1 MRKKYQQFHSAT
13 LKAFKIAFMML
24 FLLTNCAVIMA
35 QSPNKKISITCNN
48 EPLASALK
56 KVEKASGYK
65 VLFTYDEVQN
75 YKVTVSAK
83 QREVSYVLK
92 TMLDRLP
99 FNYKFN
105 GKYINVTK
113 RAKRILSLSDG
124 ADRGDHTVRG
134 VVLDEHGSP
143 IPGVLVTVVDKHNGT
158 TTNVEGVFKI
168 DLKDAKAV
176 LEFSFIGMKKKRVN
190 VSATQNGYIK
200 VTLEEES
207 QHLGETVV
215 TGYRNVNKNSYTGSS
230 TQILGDDLRKVS
242 QTNIL
247 DAIQSFDPSFRIL
260 DNAQFGSD
268 PNAMPEMTIRGQ
280 SGVGNRALDT
290 DQLSK
295 SNLKN
300 NPNLPTFIMDGFEV
314 SIEKIYDLDPT
325 RIESITILKDAA
337 ATAIYGSRAAN
348 GVVVVTTVAPKPGE
362 VRVSYGF
369 TGTLET
375 PDLRDYNLANASEK
389 LEIERR
395 AGLFDKGGSG
405 SSNITSEADGVNAYN
420 TKLALIKRGIDT
432 DWLSIPLRN
441 GFDQKHSVFIEGGTQ
456 NLRYGIDGSFN
467 KVQGVMKDSGRDRYS
482 VGISLDYRLKNFQVK
497 NTTTFNHT
505 KSKESP
511 YGSFGDYTGLM
522 PYDTPYEKGELTQKL
537 YYSRNSGNRPVNNPL
552 YEATLG
558 NYNWNSYDEF
568 INNLSFNWYINDYWM
583 AKGQF
588 SVTKK
593 YSRSERF
600 VDPLSSKTSV
610 DSDNASTMKDKLG
623 DLYTTSGNNLT
634 LAGNAFIY
642 YNQSFGKHNLNGSA
656 GWEVNTSNYDNTSAH
671 YRGFPS
677 GQFHSI
683 NYANEIY
690 KKPTKTEGTSRM
702 VSMLATANYTWNN
715 IYLLDLSVRFDG
727 SSEFGS
733 NQRWAPFFSTGAGIN
748 IHNYNFLKGN
758 QYVNKLKLRGSYGRT
773 GKVNFPD
780 YAAQTVYDPLFD
792 EWYATGYGAVLKAL
806 GNKDLTWEKT
816 DKYDFGIETQLFKER
831 LTLEFDYYYEKTI
844 DLVNDVS
851 LSNTSGFS
859 TYKNNMGEVENKGIE
874 LTARYDAIKNKSW
887 LVAFWGNIAHN
898 TNKILKISD
907 SQRAYNKRVADFYK
921 KEQLNQESIGS
932 SLSDANYSVPIAQYE
947 EGQSLTSIWAVK
959 SLGIDPSTGKEI
971 FLNRDGTVTNKWD
984 ATQEVV
990 CGNTQPDFNGAFGV
1004 NISYKQWSLF
1014 ASFLYEW
1021 GGQQYNQTLVDRVE
1035 NANIEYGNV
1044 DLRILTDRWQ
1054 KPGDV
1059 AQFKDIKDA
1068 SLTTLPTS
1076 RFVQD
1081 NSFLR
1086 LNALTLTYDFSREWL
1101 KRNLG
1106 LRMLR
1111 LEASTSDLINWNS
1124 VRQERGLSYP
1134 KSYKF
1139 NFSVK
1144 AQF

>member
-1 MRKKYQQFHSAT
+1 MRKKYQLFHSAT
-13 LKAFKIAFMML
+13 MKAFKIAFVML
-24 FLLTNCAVIMA
+24 FLLSNCAIVMA
-35 QSPNKKISITCNN
+35 QSPNKKISVTCKD

-83 QREVSYVLK
+83 GQEVSHVLK
-92 TMLDRLP
+92 TMFDKLP

-105 GKYINVTK
+105 GKYINVSKKEK
-113 RAKRILSLSDG
+113 RSLSLSDG
-124 ADRGDHTVRG
+124 AEKGDHIVRG
-134 VVLDEHGSP
+134 VVFDVHGSP
-143 IPGVLVTVVDKHNGT
+143 IPGVLITVVGKHRGT
-158 TTNVEGVFKI
+158 TTNVEGVFGL
-168 DLKDAKAV
+168 DLQAPKALV
-176 LEFSFIGMKKKRVN
+176 EFSFIGMKKKRVTLTSQ
-190 VSATQNGYIK
+190 SAYVK
-200 VTLEEES
+200 VTLEDES
-207 QHLGETVV
+207 HELGETVI

-247 DAIQSFDPSFRIL
+247 DAIQSFDPSFRIM

-375 PDLRDYNLANASEK
+375 PDLRDYNLANAAEK
-389 LEIERR
+389 IEIERR
-395 AGLFDKGGSG
+395 AGLFEKGQPGI
-405 SSNITSEADGVNAYN
+405 NTEAQGVNAYN
-420 TKLALIKRGIDT
+420 QKLALLKRGIDT

-441 GFDQKHSVFIEGGTQ
+441 GFDQKHSVYIEGGTQ

-467 KVQGVMKDSGRDRYS
+467 KVQGVMKDSGRDRYG
-482 VGISLDYRLKNFQVK
+482 VGISLDYRLKKFQVK
-497 NTTTFNHT
+497 NTTTFNHM

-511 YGSFGDYTGLM
+511 YGSFSDYTCLM
-522 PYDTPYEKGELTQKL
+522 PYDTPYDNGVLTKSLGFSQNGGRYL
-537 YYSRNSGNRPVNNPL
+537 NNPL

-568 INNLSFNWYINDYWM
+568 INNLSFNWYINDYLM

-588 SVTKK
+588 SVSRQ

-600 VDPLSSKTSV
+600 IDPLSSKTSV
-610 DSDNASTMKDKLG
+610 TADSSSQKDKMG
-623 DLYTTSGNNLT
+623 DLYTTSSNNLT
-634 LAGNAFIY
+634 LSGNAFLF
-642 YNQSFGKHNLNGSA
+642 YNQSFDKHNINASA
-656 GWEVNTSNYDNTSAH
+656 GWEINTSSNDGLSAH

-748 IHNYNFLKGN
+748 IHNYKFLKGN
-758 QYVNKLKLRGSYGRT
+758 QYINKLKLRGSYGRT

-780 YAAQTVYDPLFD
+780 YAAQTMYQPLFD

-816 DKYDFGIETQLFKER
+816 DKYDFGIETQFFNER
-831 LTLEFDYYYEKTI
+831 LTIDFDYYYEKTI

-851 LSNTSGFS
+851 LSTTSGFS
-859 TYKNNMGEVENKGIE
+859 TYKNNMGEIENKGFEI
-874 LTARYDAIKNKSW
+874 TARYDIYKKKDW
-887 LVAFWGNIAHN
+887 LVALWGNMAHN

-907 SQRAYNKRVADFYK
+907 SQRAYNQRVAEYYK
-921 KEQLNQESIGS
+921 KEQLNQEQIGS
-932 SLSDANYSVPIAQYE
+932 SLMEGNYSVPIAQYE

-959 SLGIDPSTGKEI
+959 SLGIDPATGKEL
-971 FLNRDGTVTNKWD
+971 FLNRDGTVTDKWD
-984 ATQEVV
+984 AAQEVV
-990 CGNTQPDFNGAFGV
+990 CGNTQPDFNGAFGFNV
-1004 NISYKQWSLF
+1004 SYKQWSLF

-1035 NANIEYGNV
+1035 NAKIEYGNV
-1044 DLRILTDRWQ
+1044 DLRVLTDRWQ
-1054 KPGDV
+1054 KPGDI
-1059 AQFKDIKDA
+1059 AQFKNIKDG

-1076 RFVQD
+1076 RFVQN

-1086 LNALTLTYDFSREWL
+1086 LNALTLTYDFNREWL

>member
-13 LKAFKIAFMML
+13 MKAFKIAFVML
-24 FLLTNCAVIMA
+24 FLLSNCAIVMA
-35 QSPNKKISITCNN
+35 QSPNKKISVTCKN

-83 QREVSYVLK
+83 GQEVSHVLK
-92 TMLDRLP
+92 TIFDKLP
-99 FNYKFN
+99 FDYKFK
-105 GKYINVTK
+105 GKYINVSK
-113 RAKRILSLSDG
+113 RERRILNISDG
-124 ADRGDHTVRG
+124 PEKGDHIVRG
-134 VVLDEHGSP
+134 VVFDVHGSP
-143 IPGVLVTVVDKHNGT
+143 IPGVLITVVGKHRGT
-158 TTNVEGVFKI
+158 TTNVEGVFGL
-168 DLKDAKAV
+168 DLQASKALV
-176 LEFSFIGMKKKRVN
+176 EFSFIGMKKKRVTLTSQ
-190 VSATQNGYIK
+190 SAYIK
-200 VTLEEES
+200 VTLEDES
-207 QHLGETVV
+207 HELGETVI

-247 DAIQSFDPSFRIL
+247 DAIQSFDPSFRIM

-395 AGLFDKGGSG
+395 AGLYDP
-405 SSNITSEADGVNAYN
+405 NIGNYFNESEAVNAYN
-420 TKLALIKRGIDT
+420 KKLALIKRGIDT
-432 DWLSIPLRN
+432 DWLSLPLRN
-441 GFDQKHSVFIEGGTQ
+441 GLDQKHSVFIEGGTQ

-467 KVQGVMKDSGRDRYS
+467 KVQGVMKGSGRDRYG
-482 VGISLDYRLKNFQVK
+482 VGISLDYRLKKFQVK

-511 YGSFGDYTGLM
+511 YGSFGDYTSLM
-522 PYDTPYEKGELTQKL
+522 PYDTPYENGVLTQTL
-537 YYSRNSGNRPVNNPL
+537 RYSSGSGGRTINNPL
-552 YEATLG
+552 YEATLS

-588 SVTKK
+588 SITKK

-600 VDPLSSKTSV
+600 IDPLSTKTSV
-610 DSDNASTMKDKLG
+610 SSDNASANKDKNG
-623 DLYTTSGNNLT
+623 DLYMTSGNDLS
-634 LAGNAFIY
+634 LSGNAFIY

-656 GWEVNTSNYDNTSAH
+656 GWEISTSTYDNVSSH

-677 GQFHSI
+677 GQFHSL

-733 NQRWAPFFSTGAGIN
+733 NQRWAPFFSTGAGVN
-748 IHNYNFLKGN
+748 IHNYDFLKGN
-758 QYVNKLKLRGSYGRT
+758 KYINKLKIRGSYGRT

-780 YAAQTVYDPLFD
+780 YAAQTVYEPLFD

-816 DKYDFGIETQLFKER
+816 DKYDFGIETQLFNER
-831 LTLEFDYYYEKTI
+831 LTIDFDYYYEKTI
-844 DLVNDVS
+844 DLVNDVTIS
-851 LSNTSGFS
+851 TTSGFS
-859 TYKNNMGEVENKGIE
+859 TYKNNMGEIENKGLE
-874 LTARYDAIKNKSW
+874 MTARYDVFKNKNW
-887 LVAFWGNIAHN
+887 LVALWGNIAHN

-907 SQRAYNKRVADFYK
+907 SQRAYNQRVADFYK
-921 KEQLNQESIGS
+921 SETGAALRDSKY
-932 SLSDANYSVPIAQYE
+932 AVPIAQYE

-959 SLGIDPSTGKEI
+959 SLGIDPTTGKE
-971 FLNRDGTVTNKWD
+971 LYQNRDGSVTDKWD

-1004 NISYKQWSLF
+1004 NLNYKQWSLF

-1044 DLRILTDRWQ
+1044 DLRVLTDRWQ

-1059 AQFKDIKDA
+1059 AQFKNIQDA
-1068 SLTTLPTS
+1068 SMTTLPTS
-1076 RFVQD
+1076 RFVQN

>member
-13 LKAFKIAFMML
+13 MKAFKIAFVML
-24 FLLTNCAVIMA
+24 FLLSNCAIVMA
-35 QSPNKKISITCNN
+35 QSPNKKISVTCKN
-48 EPLASALK
+48 EPLASVLK

-75 YKVTVSAK
+75 YKVTISAK
-83 QREVSYVLK
+83 AQEVSHVLK
-92 TMLDRLP
+92 TIFDKLP
-99 FNYKFN
+99 FDYKFK
-105 GKYINVTK
+105 GKYINVSK
-113 RAKRILSLSDG
+113 RERRILNISDG
-124 ADRGDHTVRG
+124 PEKGDHIVRG
-134 VVLDEHGSP
+134 VVFDVHGSP
-143 IPGVLVTVVDKHNGT
+143 IPGVLITVVGKHRGT
-158 TTNVEGVFKI
+158 TTNVEGVFGL
-168 DLKDAKAV
+168 DLQASKALV
-176 LEFSFIGMKKKRVN
+176 EFSFIGMKKKRVTLTSQ
-190 VSATQNGYIK
+190 SAYVK
-200 VTLEEES
+200 VTLEDES
-207 QHLGETVV
+207 HELGETVI

-247 DAIQSFDPSFRIL
+247 DAIQSFDPSFRIM
-260 DNAQFGSD
+260 DNTQFGSD
-268 PNAMPEMTIRGQ
+268 PNATPEMMIRGQ
-280 SGVGNRALDT
+280 SGVGNRTLDT
-290 DQLSK
+290 DKLSK

-395 AGLFDKGGSG
+395 AGLYDP
-405 SSNITSEADGVNAYN
+405 NIGNYFNESEAVNAYN
-420 TKLALIKRGIDT
+420 KKLALIKRGIDT
-432 DWLSIPLRN
+432 DWLSLPLRN
-441 GFDQKHSVFIEGGTQ
+441 GLDQKHSVFIEGGTQ

-467 KVQGVMKDSGRDRYS
+467 KVQGVMKGSGRDRYG
-482 VGISLDYRLKNFQVK
+482 VGISLDYRLKKFQVK

-511 YGSFGDYTGLM
+511 YGSFGDYTSLM
-522 PYDTPYEKGELTQKL
+522 PYDTPYENGVLTQTL
-537 YYSRNSGNRPVNNPL
+537 RYSSGSGGRTINNPL
-552 YEATLG
+552 YEATLS

-588 SVTKK
+588 SITKK

-600 VDPLSSKTSV
+600 IDPLSTKTSV
-610 DSDNASTMKDKLG
+610 SSDNASANKDKKG
-623 DLYTTSGNNLT
+623 DLYMTSGNDLS
-634 LAGNAFIY
+634 LSGNAFIY

-656 GWEVNTSNYDNTSAH
+656 GWEISTSTYDNVSSH

-677 GQFHSI
+677 GQFHSL

-748 IHNYNFLKGN
+748 IHNYDFLKGN
-758 QYVNKLKLRGSYGRT
+758 KYINKLKLRGSYGRT

-780 YAAQTVYDPLFD
+780 YAAQTVYEPLFD

-816 DKYDFGIETQLFKER
+816 DKYDFGIETQLFNER
-831 LTLEFDYYYEKTI
+831 LTIDFDYYYEKTI
-844 DLVNDVS
+844 DLVNDVTIS
-851 LSNTSGFS
+851 TTSGFS
-859 TYKNNMGEVENKGIE
+859 TYKNNMGEIENNGLE
-874 LTARYDAIKNKSW
+874 MTARYDVFKNKNW
-887 LVAFWGNIAHN
+887 LVALWGNIAHN

-907 SQRAYNKRVADFYK
+907 SQRAYNQRVADFYK
-921 KEQLNQESIGS
+921 SETGAALRDSKY
-932 SLSDANYSVPIAQYE
+932 AVPIAQYE

-959 SLGIDPSTGKEI
+959 SLGIDPTTGKE
-971 FLNRDGTVTNKWD
+971 LYQNRDGSVTDKWD

-1004 NISYKQWSLF
+1004 NLNYKQWSLF

-1035 NANIEYGNV
+1035 NAKIAQGNV
-1044 DLRILTDRWQ
+1044 DLRVLTDRWQ

-1059 AQFKDIKDA
+1059 AQFKNIKDA

-1076 RFVQD
+1076 RFVQN

-1086 LNALTLTYDFSREWL
+1086 LNALTLTYDFNREWL

>member
-13 LKAFKIAFMML
+13 MKAFRIAFVML
-24 FLLTNCAVIMA
+24 FLLSNCAIVMA
-35 QSPNKKISITCNN
+35 QSPNKKISVTCKN

-75 YKVTVSAK
+75 YKVTISAK
-83 QREVSYVLK
+83 GQEVSHVLK
-92 TMLDRLP
+92 TIFDKLP
-99 FNYKFN
+99 FDYKFK
-105 GKYINVTK
+105 GKYINVSK
-113 RAKRILSLSDG
+113 RERRILNISDG
-124 ADRGDHTVRG
+124 PEKGDHIVRG
-134 VVLDEHGSP
+134 VVFDVHGSP
-143 IPGVLVTVVDKHNGT
+143 IPGVLITVVGKHRGT
-158 TTNVEGVFKI
+158 TTNVEGVFGL
-168 DLKDAKAV
+168 DLQASKALV
-176 LEFSFIGMKKKRVN
+176 EFSFIGMKKKRVTLTSQ
-190 VSATQNGYIK
+190 SAYVK
-200 VTLEEES
+200 VTLEDES
-207 QHLGETVV
+207 HELGETVI

-247 DAIQSFDPSFRIL
+247 DAIQSFDPSFRIM
-260 DNAQFGSD
+260 DNTQFGSD

-395 AGLFDKGGSG
+395 AGLFEKGYPGI
-405 SSNITSEADGVNAYN
+405 NSESAGVNAYN
-420 TKLALIKRGIDT
+420 QKLALIKRGIDT

-467 KVQGVMKDSGRDRYS
+467 KVQGVMKGSGRDRYA
-482 VGISLDYRLKNFQVK
+482 VGISLDYRLKKFQVK
-497 NTTTFNHT
+497 NTTTFNHM

-511 YGSFGDYTGLM
+511 YGSFSDYTCLM
-522 PYDTPYEKGELTQKL
+522 PYDTPYEDGVLTQKL
-537 YYSRNSGNRPVNNPL
+537 NYSVSNNNRTLNNPL

-558 NYNWNSYDEF
+558 NYNTTSYDEYV
-568 INNLSFNWYINDYWM
+568 NNLSFNWYINDYWM

-588 SVTKK
+588 SVSKR
-593 YSRSERF
+593 YNRSEKF
-600 VDPLSSKTSV
+600 VDPLSSSTSAI
-610 DSDNASTMKDKLG
+610 SESASSQKDKLG
-623 DLYTTSGNNLT
+623 DLYTTSGNNLNLT
-634 LAGNAFIY
+634 GNAFIY

-656 GWEVNTSNYDNTSAH
+656 GWEVNTSTYDNISAH

-677 GQFHSI
+677 GQFHSL

-690 KKPTKTEGTSRM
+690 KKPTKSEGTSRM

-748 IHNYNFLKGN
+748 IHNYDFLKGN
-758 QYVNKLKLRGSYGRT
+758 KYINKLKLRGSYGRT

-780 YAAQTVYDPLFD
+780 YAAQTVYEPLFD
-792 EWYATGYGAVLKAL
+792 EWYATGYGAVLMAL

-816 DKYDFGIETQLFKER
+816 DKYDFGIETQLFNER
-831 LTLEFDYYYEKTI
+831 LTLDFDYYYEKTI

-859 TYKNNMGEVENKGIE
+859 TYKNNMGEVENKGFE
-874 LTARYDAIKNKSW
+874 LTARYDAIKNKNW

-907 SQRAYNKRVADFYK
+907 SQRAYNQRVAEFYK
-921 KEQLNQESIGS
+921 KEQINQEDIGS
-932 SLSDANYSVPIAQYE
+932 SLTDANYSVPIAQYE

-959 SLGIDPSTGKEI
+959 SLGIDPTTGKEI
-971 FLNRDGTVTNKWD
+971 FLNRDGTVTDKWD

-1035 NANIEYGNV
+1035 NAKIAQGNV
-1044 DLRILTDRWQ
+1044 DLRVLTDRWQ

-1059 AQFKDIKDA
+1059 AQFKNIKDA

-1076 RFVQD
+1076 RFVQN

-1086 LNALTLTYDFSREWL
+1086 LNALTLTYDFNREWL

>member
-1 MRKKYQQFHSAT
+1 MREKYQIYQRT
-13 LKAFKIAFMML
+13 TKKGIKVGIMML
-24 FLLTNCAVIMA
+24 FLFGNSAIIVA
-35 QSPNKKISITCNN
+35 QSSSKKISISCKN
-48 EPLASALK
+48 EPLANVLK
-56 KVEKASGYK
+56 KVEKASGCK
-65 VLFTYDEVQN
+65 VLFTYDEVQD
-75 YKVTVSAK
+75 YKVTISAK
-83 QREVSYVLK
+83 QQQVGSILK
-92 TMLDRLP
+92 SIFDKLP
-99 FNYKFN
+99 FNYKFKGN
-105 GKYINVTK
+105 FINVSK
-113 RAKRILSLSDG
+113 KEKRIFSLSDG
-124 ADRGDHTVRG
+124 EEKGTHTVRG
-134 VVLDEHGSP
+134 VVIDEYGNA
-143 IPGVLVTVVDKHNGT
+143 IPGVNIVVVNGRYGT
-158 TTNVEGVFKI
+158 TTNVEGNFKL
-168 DLKDAKAV
+168 DLKSEKETV
-176 LEFSFIGMKKKRVN
+176 EFSFIGMKKKRMVLN
-190 VSATQNGYIK
+190 AQNGYVK
-200 VTLEEES
+200 VTLSEDA
-207 QHLGETVV
+207 QHLEDMVV
-215 TGYRNVNKNSYTGSS
+215 TGYRSVSKNSYTGSS
-230 TQILGDDLRKVS
+230 TQITGDDLRKVS

-247 DAIQSFDPSFRIL
+247 DAIQSYDPSFRLL
-260 DNAQFGSD
+260 DNTQFGSD
-268 PNAMPEMTIRGQ
+268 PNSMPEMVIRGQ
-280 SGVGNRALDT
+280 SGVGVRQLDT
-290 DQLSK
+290 DRLSK
-295 SNLKN
+295 SNLQN

-314 SIEKIYDLDPT
+314 SLEKIYDLDPT

-348 GVVVVTTVAPKPGE
+348 GVIVVTTVAPKPGE

-369 TGTLET
+369 TGSLET
-375 PDLRDYNLANASEK
+375 PDLRDYNLANASQK

-395 AGLFDKGGSG
+395 AGLFEVGNT
-405 SSNITSEADGVNAYN
+405 NINSESDGVNAYN
-420 TKLALIKRGIDT
+420 RKLALILRGIDT
-432 DWLSIPLRN
+432 DWLSLPLRN

-467 KVQGVMKDSGRDRYS
+467 KVEGVMKGSGRDRYS
-482 VGISLDYRLKNFQVK
+482 LGISLDYRLKNFQVK

-511 YGSFGDYTGLM
+511 YGSFSDYTSLM
-522 PYDTPYEKGELTQKL
+522 PYDTPYEKGVLTQKL
-537 YYSRNSGNRPVNNPL
+537 NYSISSNNRVRNNPL
-552 YEATLG
+552 YEATLC

-568 INNLSFNWYINDYWM
+568 VNNLSFNWYINDYWM

-588 SVTKK
+588 SVSKK
-593 YSRSERF
+593 YSRSEKF
-600 VDPLSSKTSV
+600 IDPLSSNTSV
-610 DSDNASTMKDKLG
+610 DSNSSISQKDKLG
-623 DLYTTSGNNLT
+623 DLYTTSGNNLNLT
-634 LAGNAFIY
+634 GNAFIY
-642 YNQSFGKHNLNGSA
+642 YNQSFNKHNLNASA
-656 GWEVNTSNYDNTSAH
+656 GWEINTSTYDNLSAH

-677 GQFHSI
+677 GQFHSL

-715 IYLLDLSVRFDG
+715 IYLVDASVRFDG
-727 SSEFGS
+727 SSEFGA
-733 NQRWAPFFSTGAGIN
+733 NQRWAPFFSTGLGVN
-748 IHNYNFLKGN
+748 IHNYEFLKGN
-758 QYVNKLKLRGSYGRT
+758 KYLNKLKVRGSYGRT

-831 LTLEFDYYYEKTI
+831 LTLDFDYYYEKTI
-844 DLVNDVS
+844 DLVNDVT
-851 LSNTSGFS
+851 LSSTSGFS
-859 TYKNNMGEVENKGIE
+859 TYKNNMGEVENKGFE
-874 LTARYDAIKNKSW
+874 MTARYDVIRNKTW
-887 LVAFWGNIAHN
+887 LVALWGNIAHN

-907 SQRAYNKRVADFYK
+907 SQRAYNQRVAEFYK
-921 KEQLNQESIGS
+921 KEQLNQQNIGV
-932 SLSDANYSVPIAQYE
+932 SLNDANYSVPIAQYE

-959 SLGIDPSTGKEI
+959 SLGIDPTTGKEI
-971 FLNRDGTVTNKWD
+971 FQNRDGSVTDKWD

-990 CGNTQPDFNGAFGV
+990 CGNTQPDFNGAFGFNV
-1004 NISYKQWSLF
+1004 SYKQWSLF

-1035 NANIEYGNV
+1035 NATISQSNV
-1044 DLRILTDRWQ
+1044 DLRVLTDRWQ
-1054 KPGDV
+1054 KPGDI

-1081 NSFLR
+1081 NAFLR
-1086 LNALTLTYDFSREWL
+1086 LNALTLTYDFDRAWL
-1101 KRNLG
+1101 KRKLG

-1111 LEASTSDLINWNS
+1111 LETSTSDLINWNS

>member
-13 LKAFKIAFMML
+13 MKAFRIAFVML
-24 FLLTNCAVIMA
+24 FLLSNCAIVMA
-35 QSPNKKISITCNN
+35 QSPNKKISVTCKN

-75 YKVTVSAK
+75 YKVTISAK
-83 QREVSYVLK
+83 GREVSHVLK
-92 TMLDRLP
+92 TIFDKLP
-99 FNYKFN
+99 FDYKFK
-105 GKYINVTK
+105 GKYINVSK
-113 RAKRILSLSDG
+113 RERRILNISDG
-124 ADRGDHTVRG
+124 PEKGDHIVRG
-134 VVLDEHGSP
+134 VVFDVHGSP
-143 IPGVLVTVVDKHNGT
+143 IPGVLITVVGKHRGT
-158 TTNVEGVFKI
+158 TTNVEGVFGL
-168 DLKDAKAV
+168 DLQASKALV
-176 LEFSFIGMKKKRVN
+176 EFSFIGMKKKRVTLTSQ
-190 VSATQNGYIK
+190 SAYVK
-200 VTLEEES
+200 VTLEDES
-207 QHLGETVV
+207 HELGETVI

-247 DAIQSFDPSFRIL
+247 DAIQSFDPSFRIM
-260 DNAQFGSD
+260 DNTQFGSD
-268 PNAMPEMTIRGQ
+268 PNATPEMMIRGQ
-280 SGVGNRALDT
+280 SGVGNRTLDT

-395 AGLFDKGGSG
+395 AGLYDP
-405 SSNITSEADGVNAYN
+405 NIGNYFNESEAVNAYN
-420 TKLALIKRGIDT
+420 KKLALIKRGIDT
-432 DWLSIPLRN
+432 DWLSLPLRN
-441 GFDQKHSVFIEGGTQ
+441 GLDQKHSVFIEGGTQ

-467 KVQGVMKDSGRDRYS
+467 KVQGVMKGSGRDRYG
-482 VGISLDYRLKNFQVK
+482 VGISLDYRLKKFQVK

-511 YGSFGDYTGLM
+511 YGSFGDYTSLM
-522 PYDTPYEKGELTQKL
+522 PYDTPYENGVLTQTL
-537 YYSRNSGNRPVNNPL
+537 RYSSGSGGRTINNPL
-552 YEATLG
+552 YEATLS

-588 SVTKK
+588 SITKK

-600 VDPLSSKTSV
+600 IDPLSTKTSV
-610 DSDNASTMKDKLG
+610 SSDNASANKDKKG
-623 DLYTTSGNNLT
+623 DLYMTSGNDISLS
-634 LAGNAFIY
+634 GNAFIY

-656 GWEVNTSNYDNTSAH
+656 GWEISTSTYDNVSSH

-677 GQFHSI
+677 GQFHSL

-748 IHNYNFLKGN
+748 IHNYDFLKGN
-758 QYVNKLKLRGSYGRT
+758 KYINKLKLRGSYGRT

-780 YAAQTVYDPLFD
+780 YAAQTVYEPLFD

-816 DKYDFGIETQLFKER
+816 DKYDFGIETQLFNER
-831 LTLEFDYYYEKTI
+831 LTIDFDYYYEKTI
-844 DLVNDVS
+844 DLVNDVTIS
-851 LSNTSGFS
+851 TTSGFS
-859 TYKNNMGEVENKGIE
+859 TYKNNMGEIENKGLE
-874 LTARYDAIKNKSW
+874 MTARYDVFKNKNW
-887 LVAFWGNIAHN
+887 LVALWGNIAHN

-907 SQRAYNKRVADFYK
+907 SQRAYNQRVADFYK
-921 KEQLNQESIGS
+921 SETGAALRDSKY
-932 SLSDANYSVPIAQYE
+932 AVPIAQYE

-959 SLGIDPSTGKEI
+959 SLGIDPTTGKE
-971 FLNRDGTVTNKWD
+971 LYQNRDGSVTDKWD

-1004 NISYKQWSLF
+1004 NLNYKQWSLF

-1035 NANIEYGNV
+1035 NANIEFGNV
-1044 DLRILTDRWQ
+1044 DLRVLTDRWQ

-1059 AQFKDIKDA
+1059 AQFKNIQDA
-1068 SLTTLPTS
+1068 SMTTLPTS
-1076 RFVQD
+1076 RFVQN

>member
-1 MRKKYQQFHSAT
+1 
-13 LKAFKIAFMML
+13 ML
-24 FLLTNCAVIMA
+24 FLLSNCAIVMA
-35 QSPNKKISITCNN
+35 QSPNKKISVTCKN

-75 YKVTVSAK
+75 YKVTISAK
-83 QREVSYVLK
+83 GQEVSHVLK
-92 TMLDRLP
+92 TIFDKLP
-99 FNYKFN
+99 FDYKFK
-105 GKYINVTK
+105 GKYINVSK
-113 RAKRILSLSDG
+113 RERRILNISDG
-124 ADRGDHTVRG
+124 PEKGDHIVRG
-134 VVLDEHGSP
+134 VVFDVHGSP
-143 IPGVLVTVVDKHNGT
+143 IPGVLITVVGKHRGT
-158 TTNVEGVFKI
+158 TTNVEGVFGL
-168 DLKDAKAV
+168 DLQASKALV
-176 LEFSFIGMKKKRVN
+176 EFSFIGMKKKRVTLTSQ
-190 VSATQNGYIK
+190 SAYVK
-200 VTLEEES
+200 VTLEDES
-207 QHLGETVV
+207 HELGETVI

-247 DAIQSFDPSFRIL
+247 DAIQSFDPSFRIM
-260 DNAQFGSD
+260 DNTQFGSD

-395 AGLFDKGGSG
+395 AGLYDP
-405 SSNITSEADGVNAYN
+405 NIGNYFNESEAVNAYN
-420 TKLALIKRGIDT
+420 KKLALIKRGIDT
-432 DWLSIPLRN
+432 DWLSLPLRN
-441 GFDQKHSVFIEGGTQ
+441 GLDQKHSVFIEGGTQ

-467 KVQGVMKDSGRDRYS
+467 KVQGVMKGSGRDRYG
-482 VGISLDYRLKNFQVK
+482 VGISLDYRLKKFQVK

-511 YGSFGDYTGLM
+511 YGSFGDYTSLM
-522 PYDTPYEKGELTQKL
+522 PYDTPYENGVLTQTL
-537 YYSRNSGNRPVNNPL
+537 RYSSGSGGRTINNPL
-552 YEATLG
+552 YEATLS

-588 SVTKK
+588 SITKK

-600 VDPLSSKTSV
+600 IDPLSTKTSV
-610 DSDNASTMKDKLG
+610 SSDNASANKDKKG
-623 DLYTTSGNNLT
+623 DLYMTSGNDLS
-634 LAGNAFIY
+634 LSGNAFIY

-656 GWEVNTSNYDNTSAH
+656 GWEISTSTYDNVSSH

-677 GQFHSI
+677 GQFHSL

-748 IHNYNFLKGN
+748 IHNYDFLKGN
-758 QYVNKLKLRGSYGRT
+758 KYINKLKIRGSYGRT

-780 YAAQTVYDPLFD
+780 YAAQTVYEPLFD

-816 DKYDFGIETQLFKER
+816 DKYDFGIETQLFNER
-831 LTLEFDYYYEKTI
+831 LTIDFDYYYEKTI
-844 DLVNDVS
+844 DLVNDVTIS
-851 LSNTSGFS
+851 TTSGFS
-859 TYKNNMGEVENKGIE
+859 TYKNNMGEIENKGLEI
-874 LTARYDAIKNKSW
+874 
-887 LVAFWGNIAHN
+887 N
-898 TNKILKISD
+898 TL
-907 SQRAYNKRVADFYK
+907 
-921 KEQLNQESIGS
+921 
-932 SLSDANYSVPIAQYE
+932 
-947 EGQSLTSIWAVK
+947 
-959 SLGIDPSTGKEI
+959 
-971 FLNRDGTVTNKWD
+971 
-984 ATQEVV
+984 
-990 CGNTQPDFNGAFGV
+990 
-1004 NISYKQWSLF
+1004 
-1014 ASFLYEW
+1014 
-1021 GGQQYNQTLVDRVE
+1021 
-1035 NANIEYGNV
+1035 
-1044 DLRILTDRWQ
+1044 
-1054 KPGDV
+1054 
-1059 AQFKDIKDA
+1059 
-1068 SLTTLPTS
+1068 
-1076 RFVQD
+1076 
-1081 NSFLR
+1081 
-1086 LNALTLTYDFSREWL
+1086 
-1101 KRNLG
+1101 
-1106 LRMLR
+1106 
-1111 LEASTSDLINWNS
+1111 LIIT
-1124 VRQERGLSYP
+1124 
-1134 KSYKF
+1134 
-1139 NFSVK
+1139 
-1144 AQF
+1144 

>member
-13 LKAFKIAFMML
+13 MKAFKIAFVML
-24 FLLTNCAVIMA
+24 FLLSNCAIVMA
-35 QSPNKKISITCNN
+35 QSPNKKISVTCKN

-75 YKVTVSAK
+75 YKVTISAK
-83 QREVSYVLK
+83 GQEVSHVLK
-92 TMLDRLP
+92 TIFDKLP
-99 FNYKFN
+99 FDYKFK
-105 GKYINVTK
+105 GKYINVSK
-113 RAKRILSLSDG
+113 RERRILNISDG
-124 ADRGDHTVRG
+124 PEKGDHIVRG
-134 VVLDEHGSP
+134 VVFDVHGSP
-143 IPGVLVTVVDKHNGT
+143 IPGVLITVVGKHRGT
-158 TTNVEGVFKI
+158 TTNVEGVFGL
-168 DLKDAKAV
+168 DLQASKALV
-176 LEFSFIGMKKKRVN
+176 EFSFIGMKKKRVTLTSQ
-190 VSATQNGYIK
+190 SAYVK
-200 VTLEEES
+200 VTLEDES
-207 QHLGETVV
+207 HELGETVI

-247 DAIQSFDPSFRIL
+247 DAIQSFDPSFRIM
-260 DNAQFGSD
+260 DNTQFGSD

-395 AGLFDKGGSG
+395 AGLYDP
-405 SSNITSEADGVNAYN
+405 NIGNYFNESEAVNAYN
-420 TKLALIKRGIDT
+420 KKLALIKRGIDT
-432 DWLSIPLRN
+432 DWLSLPLRN
-441 GFDQKHSVFIEGGTQ
+441 GLDQKHSVFIEGGTQ

-467 KVQGVMKDSGRDRYS
+467 KVQGVMKGSGRDRYG
-482 VGISLDYRLKNFQVK
+482 VGISLDYRLKKFQVK

-511 YGSFGDYTGLM
+511 YGSFGDYTSLM
-522 PYDTPYEKGELTQKL
+522 PYDTPYENGVLTQTL
-537 YYSRNSGNRPVNNPL
+537 RYSSGSGGRTINNPL
-552 YEATLG
+552 YEATLS

-588 SVTKK
+588 SITKK

-600 VDPLSSKTSV
+600 IDPLSTKTSV
-610 DSDNASTMKDKLG
+610 SSDNASANKDKKG
-623 DLYTTSGNNLT
+623 DLYMTSGTDLS
-634 LAGNAFIY
+634 LSGNAFIY

-656 GWEVNTSNYDNTSAH
+656 GWEISTSTYDNVSSH

-677 GQFHSI
+677 GQFHSL

-748 IHNYNFLKGN
+748 IHNYDFLKGN
-758 QYVNKLKLRGSYGRT
+758 KYINKLKIRGSYGRT

-780 YAAQTVYDPLFD
+780 YAAQTVYEPLFD

-816 DKYDFGIETQLFKER
+816 DKYDFGIETQLFNER
-831 LTLEFDYYYEKTI
+831 LTIDFDYYYEKTI
-844 DLVNDVS
+844 DLVNDVTIS
-851 LSNTSGFS
+851 TTSGFS
-859 TYKNNMGEVENKGIE
+859 TYKNNMGEIENKGLE
-874 LTARYDAIKNKSW
+874 MTARYDVFKNKNW
-887 LVAFWGNIAHN
+887 LVALWGNIAHN

-907 SQRAYNKRVADFYK
+907 SQRAYNQRVADFYK
-921 KEQLNQESIGS
+921 SETGAALRDSKY
-932 SLSDANYSVPIAQYE
+932 AVPIAQYE

-959 SLGIDPSTGKEI
+959 SLGIDPTTGKE
-971 FLNRDGTVTNKWD
+971 LYQNRDGSVTDKWD

-1004 NISYKQWSLF
+1004 NLNYKQWSLF

-1035 NANIEYGNV
+1035 NANIEFGNV
-1044 DLRILTDRWQ
+1044 DLRVLTDRWQ

-1059 AQFKDIKDA
+1059 AQFKNIQDA
-1068 SLTTLPTS
+1068 SMTTLPTS
-1076 RFVQD
+1076 RFVQN

-1124 VRQERGLSYP
+1124 VKQERGLSYP

>member
-1 MRKKYQQFHSAT
+1 
-13 LKAFKIAFMML
+13 ML
-24 FLLTNCAVIMA
+24 FLLSNCAIVMA
-35 QSPNKKISITCNN
+35 QSPNKKISVTCKN

-75 YKVTVSAK
+75 YKVTISAK
-83 QREVSYVLK
+83 GREVSHVLK
-92 TMLDRLP
+92 TIFDKLP
-99 FNYKFN
+99 FDYKFK
-105 GKYINVTK
+105 GKYINVSK
-113 RAKRILSLSDG
+113 RERRILNISDG
-124 ADRGDHTVRG
+124 PEKGDHIVRG
-134 VVLDEHGSP
+134 VVFDVHGSP
-143 IPGVLVTVVDKHNGT
+143 IPGVLITVVGKHRGT
-158 TTNVEGVFKI
+158 TTNVEGVFGL
-168 DLKDAKAV
+168 DLQASKALV
-176 LEFSFIGMKKKRVN
+176 EFSFIGMKKKRVTLTSQ
-190 VSATQNGYIK
+190 SAYVK
-200 VTLEEES
+200 VTLEDES
-207 QHLGETVV
+207 HELGETVI

-247 DAIQSFDPSFRIL
+247 DAIQSFDPSFRIM
-260 DNAQFGSD
+260 DNTQFGSD

-395 AGLFDKGGSG
+395 AGLYDP
-405 SSNITSEADGVNAYN
+405 NIGNYFNESEAVNAYN
-420 TKLALIKRGIDT
+420 KKLALIKRGIDT
-432 DWLSIPLRN
+432 DWLSLPLRN
-441 GFDQKHSVFIEGGTQ
+441 GLDQKHSVFIEGGTQ

-467 KVQGVMKDSGRDRYS
+467 KVQGVMKGSGRDRYG
-482 VGISLDYRLKNFQVK
+482 VGISLDYRLKKFQVK

-511 YGSFGDYTGLM
+511 YGSFGDYTSLM
-522 PYDTPYEKGELTQKL
+522 PYDTPYENGVLTQTL
-537 YYSRNSGNRPVNNPL
+537 RYSSGSGGRTINNPL
-552 YEATLG
+552 YEATLS

-588 SVTKK
+588 SITKK

-600 VDPLSSKTSV
+600 IDPLSTKTSV
-610 DSDNASTMKDKLG
+610 SSDNASANKDKKG
-623 DLYTTSGNNLT
+623 DLYMTSGNDISLS
-634 LAGNAFIY
+634 GNAFIY

-656 GWEVNTSNYDNTSAH
+656 GWEISTSTYDNVSSH

-677 GQFHSI
+677 GQFHSL

-748 IHNYNFLKGN
+748 IHNYDFLKGN
-758 QYVNKLKLRGSYGRT
+758 KYINKLKLRGSYGRT

-780 YAAQTVYDPLFD
+780 YAAQTVYEPLFD

-816 DKYDFGIETQLFKER
+816 DKYDFGIETQLFNER
-831 LTLEFDYYYEKTI
+831 LTIDFDYYYEKTI
-844 DLVNDVS
+844 DLVNDVTIS
-851 LSNTSGFS
+851 TTSGFS
-859 TYKNNMGEVENKGIE
+859 TYKNNMGEIENKGLE
-874 LTARYDAIKNKSW
+874 MTARYDVFKNKNW
-887 LVAFWGNIAHN
+887 LVALWGNIAHN

-907 SQRAYNKRVADFYK
+907 SQRAYNQRVADFYK
-921 KEQLNQESIGS
+921 SETGAALRDSKY
-932 SLSDANYSVPIAQYE
+932 AVPIAQYE

-959 SLGIDPSTGKEI
+959 SLGIDPTTGKE
-971 FLNRDGTVTNKWD
+971 LYQNRDGSVTDKWD

-1004 NISYKQWSLF
+1004 NLNYKQWSLF

-1035 NANIEYGNV
+1035 NANIEFGNV
-1044 DLRILTDRWQ
+1044 DLRVLTDRWQ

-1059 AQFKDIKDA
+1059 AQFKNIQDA
-1068 SLTTLPTS
+1068 SMTTLPTS
-1076 RFVQD
+1076 RFVQN

>member
-13 LKAFKIAFMML
+13 MKAFKIAFVML
-24 FLLTNCAVIMA
+24 FLLSNCAIVMA
-35 QSPNKKISITCNN
+35 QSPNKKISVTCKN

-75 YKVTVSAK
+75 YKVTISAK
-83 QREVSYVLK
+83 GREVSHVLK
-92 TMLDRLP
+92 TIFDKLP
-99 FNYKFN
+99 FDYKFK
-105 GKYINVTK
+105 GKYINVSK
-113 RAKRILSLSDG
+113 RERRILNISDG
-124 ADRGDHTVRG
+124 PEKGDHIVRG
-134 VVLDEHGSP
+134 VVFDVHGSP
-143 IPGVLVTVVDKHNGT
+143 IPGVLITVVGKHRGT
-158 TTNVEGVFKI
+158 TTNVEGVFGL
-168 DLKDAKAV
+168 DLQASKALV
-176 LEFSFIGMKKKRVN
+176 EFSFIGMKKKRVTLTSQ
-190 VSATQNGYIK
+190 SAYVK
-200 VTLEEES
+200 VTLEDES
-207 QHLGETVV
+207 HELGETVI

-247 DAIQSFDPSFRIL
+247 DAIQSFDPSFRIM
-260 DNAQFGSD
+260 DNTQFGSD

-395 AGLFDKGGSG
+395 AGLFEKGYPGI
-405 SSNITSEADGVNAYN
+405 NSESAGVNAYN
-420 TKLALIKRGIDT
+420 QKLALIKRGIDT

-467 KVQGVMKDSGRDRYS
+467 KVQGVMKGSGRDRYA
-482 VGISLDYRLKNFQVK
+482 VGISLDYRLKKFQVK
-497 NTTTFNHT
+497 NTTTFNHM

-511 YGSFGDYTGLM
+511 YGSFSDYTCLM
-522 PYDTPYEKGELTQKL
+522 PYDTPYEDGVLTQKL
-537 YYSRNSGNRPVNNPL
+537 NYSVSNNNRTLNNPL
-552 YEATLG
+552 YESTLG
-558 NYNWNSYDEF
+558 NYNTTSYDEYV
-568 INNLSFNWYINDYWM
+568 NNLSFNWYINDYWM

-588 SVTKK
+588 SVSKR
-593 YSRSERF
+593 YNRSEKF
-600 VDPLSSKTSV
+600 VDPLSSSTSAI
-610 DSDNASTMKDKLG
+610 SESASSQKDKLG
-623 DLYTTSGNNLT
+623 DLYTTSGNNLNLT
-634 LAGNAFIY
+634 GNAFIY

-656 GWEVNTSNYDNTSAH
+656 GWEVNTSTYDNVSAH

-677 GQFHSI
+677 GQFHSL

-690 KKPTKTEGTSRM
+690 KKPTKSEGTSRM

-748 IHNYNFLKGN
+748 IHNYDFLKGN
-758 QYVNKLKLRGSYGRT
+758 KYINKLKLRGSYGRT

-780 YAAQTVYDPLFD
+780 YAAQTVYEPLFD
-792 EWYATGYGAVLKAL
+792 EWYATGYGAVLMAL

-816 DKYDFGIETQLFKER
+816 DKYDFGIETQLFNER
-831 LTLEFDYYYEKTI
+831 LTLDFDYYYEKTF

-859 TYKNNMGEVENKGIE
+859 TYKNNMGEVENKGFE
-874 LTARYDAIKNKSW
+874 LTARYDAIKNKNW

-907 SQRAYNKRVADFYK
+907 SQRAYNQRVAEFYK
-921 KEQLNQESIGS
+921 KEQINQEDIGS
-932 SLSDANYSVPIAQYE
+932 SLTDANYSVPIAQYE

-959 SLGIDPSTGKEI
+959 SLGIDPTTGKEI
-971 FLNRDGTVTNKWD
+971 FLNRDGTVTDKWD

-1004 NISYKQWSLF
+1004 NISYRQWSLF

-1035 NANIEYGNV
+1035 NAKIAQGNV
-1044 DLRILTDRWQ
+1044 DLRVLTDRWQ

-1059 AQFKDIKDA
+1059 AQFKNIKDA

-1086 LNALTLTYDFSREWL
+1086 LNALTLTYDFNREWL

>member
-13 LKAFKIAFMML
+13 MKAFRIAFVML
-24 FLLTNCAVIMA
+24 FLLSNCAIVMA
-35 QSPNKKISITCNN
+35 QSPNKKISVTCKN

-75 YKVTVSAK
+75 YKVTISAK
-83 QREVSYVLK
+83 GQEVSHVLK
-92 TMLDRLP
+92 TIFDKLP
-99 FNYKFN
+99 FDYKFK
-105 GKYINVTK
+105 GKYINVSK
-113 RAKRILSLSDG
+113 RERRILNISDG
-124 ADRGDHTVRG
+124 PEKGDHIVRG
-134 VVLDEHGSP
+134 VVFDVHGSP
-143 IPGVLVTVVDKHNGT
+143 IPGVLITVVGKHRGT
-158 TTNVEGVFKI
+158 TTNVEGVFGL
-168 DLKDAKAV
+168 DLQASKALV
-176 LEFSFIGMKKKRVN
+176 EFSFIGMKKKRVTLTSQ
-190 VSATQNGYIK
+190 SAYVK
-200 VTLEEES
+200 VTLEDES
-207 QHLGETVV
+207 HELGETVI

-247 DAIQSFDPSFRIL
+247 DAIQSFDPSFRIM
-260 DNAQFGSD
+260 DNTQFGSD

-395 AGLFDKGGSG
+395 AGLYDP
-405 SSNITSEADGVNAYN
+405 NIGNYFNESEAVNAYN
-420 TKLALIKRGIDT
+420 KKLALIKRGIDT
-432 DWLSIPLRN
+432 DWLSLPLRN
-441 GFDQKHSVFIEGGTQ
+441 GLDQKHSVFIEGGTQ

-467 KVQGVMKDSGRDRYS
+467 KVQGVMKGSGRDRYG
-482 VGISLDYRLKNFQVK
+482 VGISLDYRLKKFQVK

-511 YGSFGDYTGLM
+511 YGSFGDYTSLM
-522 PYDTPYEKGELTQKL
+522 PYDTPYENGVLTQTL
-537 YYSRNSGNRPVNNPL
+537 RYSSGSGGRTINNPL
-552 YEATLG
+552 YEATLS

-588 SVTKK
+588 SITKK

-600 VDPLSSKTSV
+600 IDPLSTKTSV
-610 DSDNASTMKDKLG
+610 SSDNASANKDKKG
-623 DLYTTSGNNLT
+623 DLYMTSGNDLS
-634 LAGNAFIY
+634 LSGNAFIY

-656 GWEVNTSNYDNTSAH
+656 GWEISTSTYDNVSSH

-677 GQFHSI
+677 GQFHSL

-733 NQRWAPFFSTGAGIN
+733 NQRWAPFFSTGAGVN
-748 IHNYNFLKGN
+748 IHNYDFLKGN
-758 QYVNKLKLRGSYGRT
+758 KYINKLKIRGSYGRT

-780 YAAQTVYDPLFD
+780 YAAQTVYEPLFD

-816 DKYDFGIETQLFKER
+816 DKYDFGIETQLFNER
-831 LTLEFDYYYEKTI
+831 LTIDFDYYYEKTI
-844 DLVNDVS
+844 DLVNDVTIS
-851 LSNTSGFS
+851 TTSGFS
-859 TYKNNMGEVENKGIE
+859 TYKNNMGEIENKGLE
-874 LTARYDAIKNKSW
+874 MTARYDVFKNKNW
-887 LVAFWGNIAHN
+887 LVALWGNIAHN

-907 SQRAYNKRVADFYK
+907 SQRAYNQRVADFYK
-921 KEQLNQESIGS
+921 SETGAALRDSKY
-932 SLSDANYSVPIAQYE
+932 AVPIAQYE

-959 SLGIDPSTGKEI
+959 SLGIDPTTGKE
-971 FLNRDGTVTNKWD
+971 LYQNRDGSVTDKWD

-1004 NISYKQWSLF
+1004 NLNYKQWSLF

-1044 DLRILTDRWQ
+1044 DLRVLTDRWQ

-1059 AQFKDIKDA
+1059 AQFKNIQDA
-1068 SLTTLPTS
+1068 SMTTLPTS

-1086 LNALTLTYDFSREWL
+1086 LNALTLTYDFNREWL

>member
-13 LKAFKIAFMML
+13 MKAFRIAFVML
-24 FLLTNCAVIMA
+24 FLLSNCAIVMA
-35 QSPNKKISITCNN
+35 QSPNKKISVTCKN

-75 YKVTVSAK
+75 YKVTISAK
-83 QREVSYVLK
+83 GQEVSHVLK
-92 TMLDRLP
+92 TIFDKLP
-99 FNYKFN
+99 FDYKFK
-105 GKYINVTK
+105 GKYINVSK
-113 RAKRILSLSDG
+113 RERRILNISDG
-124 ADRGDHTVRG
+124 PEKGDHIVRG
-134 VVLDEHGSP
+134 VVFDVHGSP
-143 IPGVLVTVVDKHNGT
+143 IPGVLITVVGKHRGT
-158 TTNVEGVFKI
+158 TTNVEGVFGL
-168 DLKDAKAV
+168 DLQASKALV
-176 LEFSFIGMKKKRVN
+176 EFSFIGMKKKRVTLTSQ
-190 VSATQNGYIK
+190 SAYVK
-200 VTLEEES
+200 VTLEDES
-207 QHLGETVV
+207 HELGETVI

-247 DAIQSFDPSFRIL
+247 DAIQSFDPSFRIM
-260 DNAQFGSD
+260 NNTQFGSD

-395 AGLFDKGGSG
+395 AGLYDP
-405 SSNITSEADGVNAYN
+405 NIGNYFNESEAVNAYN
-420 TKLALIKRGIDT
+420 KKLALIKRGIDT
-432 DWLSIPLRN
+432 DWLSLPLRN
-441 GFDQKHSVFIEGGTQ
+441 GLDQKHSVFIEGGTQ

-467 KVQGVMKDSGRDRYS
+467 KVQGVMKGSGRDRYG
-482 VGISLDYRLKNFQVK
+482 VGISLDYRLKKFQVK

-511 YGSFGDYTGLM
+511 YGSFGDYTSLM
-522 PYDTPYEKGELTQKL
+522 PYDTPYENGVLTQTL
-537 YYSRNSGNRPVNNPL
+537 RYSSGSGGRTINNPL
-552 YEATLG
+552 YEATLS

-588 SVTKK
+588 SITKK

-600 VDPLSSKTSV
+600 IDPLSTKTSV
-610 DSDNASTMKDKLG
+610 SSDNASANKDKKG
-623 DLYTTSGNNLT
+623 DLYMTSGNDLS
-634 LAGNAFIY
+634 LSGNAFIY

-656 GWEVNTSNYDNTSAH
+656 GWEISTSTYDNVSSH

-677 GQFHSI
+677 GQFHSL

-733 NQRWAPFFSTGAGIN
+733 NQRWAPFFSTGAGVN
-748 IHNYNFLKGN
+748 IHNYDFLKGN
-758 QYVNKLKLRGSYGRT
+758 KYINKLKIRGSYGRT

-780 YAAQTVYDPLFD
+780 YAAQTVYEPLFD

-816 DKYDFGIETQLFKER
+816 DKYDFGIETQLFNER
-831 LTLEFDYYYEKTI
+831 LTIDFDYYYEKTI
-844 DLVNDVS
+844 DLVNDVTIS
-851 LSNTSGFS
+851 TTSGFS
-859 TYKNNMGEVENKGIE
+859 TYKNNMGEIENKGLE
-874 LTARYDAIKNKSW
+874 MTARYDVFKNKNW
-887 LVAFWGNIAHN
+887 LVALWGNIAHN

-907 SQRAYNKRVADFYK
+907 SQRAYNQRVADFYK
-921 KEQLNQESIGS
+921 SETGAALRDSKY
-932 SLSDANYSVPIAQYE
+932 AVPIAQYE

-959 SLGIDPSTGKEI
+959 SLGIDPTTGKE
-971 FLNRDGTVTNKWD
+971 LYQNRDGSVTDKWD

-1004 NISYKQWSLF
+1004 NLNYKQWSLF

-1044 DLRILTDRWQ
+1044 DLRVLTDRWQ

-1059 AQFKDIKDA
+1059 AQFKNIQDA
-1068 SLTTLPTS
+1068 SMTTLPTS

-1086 LNALTLTYDFSREWL
+1086 LNALTLTYDFNREWL

>member
-13 LKAFKIAFMML
+13 MKAFKIAFVML
-24 FLLTNCAVIMA
+24 FLLSNCAIVMA
-35 QSPNKKISITCNN
+35 QSPNKKISVTCKN
-48 EPLASALK
+48 EPLASVLK

-75 YKVTVSAK
+75 YKVTISAK
-83 QREVSYVLK
+83 GQEVSHVLK
-92 TMLDRLP
+92 TIFDKLP
-99 FNYKFN
+99 FDYKFK
-105 GKYINVTK
+105 GKYINVSK
-113 RAKRILSLSDG
+113 RERRILNISDG
-124 ADRGDHTVRG
+124 PEKGDHIVRG
-134 VVLDEHGSP
+134 VVFDVHGSP
-143 IPGVLVTVVDKHNGT
+143 IPGVLITVVGKHRGT
-158 TTNVEGVFKI
+158 TTNVEGVFGL
-168 DLKDAKAV
+168 DLQASKALV
-176 LEFSFIGMKKKRVN
+176 EFSFIGMKKKRVTLTSQ
-190 VSATQNGYIK
+190 SAYVK
-200 VTLEEES
+200 VTLEDES
-207 QHLGETVV
+207 HELGETVI

-247 DAIQSFDPSFRIL
+247 DAIQSFDPSFRIM
-260 DNAQFGSD
+260 DNTQFGSD
-268 PNAMPEMTIRGQ
+268 PNATPEMMIRGQ
-280 SGVGNRALDT
+280 SGVGNRTLDT

-300 NPNLPTFIMDGFEV
+300 NLNLPTFIMDGFEV

-395 AGLFDKGGSG
+395 AGLFEKGYPGI
-405 SSNITSEADGVNAYN
+405 NSESAGVNAYN
-420 TKLALIKRGIDT
+420 QKLALIKRGIDT

-467 KVQGVMKDSGRDRYS
+467 KVQGVMKGSGRDRYA
-482 VGISLDYRLKNFQVK
+482 VGIALDYRLKKFQVK
-497 NTTTFNHT
+497 NTTTFNHM

-511 YGSFGDYTGLM
+511 YGSFSDYTCLM
-522 PYDTPYEKGELTQKL
+522 PYDTPYEDGVLTQKL
-537 YYSRNSGNRPVNNPL
+537 NYSVSNNNRTLNNPL

-558 NYNWNSYDEF
+558 NYNTTSYDEYV
-568 INNLSFNWYINDYWM
+568 NNLSFNWYINDYWM

-588 SVTKK
+588 SVSKR
-593 YSRSERF
+593 YNRSEKF
-600 VDPLSSKTSV
+600 VDPLSSSTSAI
-610 DSDNASTMKDKLG
+610 SESASSQKDKLG
-623 DLYTTSGNNLT
+623 DLYTTSGNNLNLT
-634 LAGNAFIY
+634 GNAFIY

-656 GWEVNTSNYDNTSAH
+656 GWEVNTSTYDNVSAH

-677 GQFHSI
+677 GQFHSL

-690 KKPTKTEGTSRM
+690 KKPTKSEGTSRM

-727 SSEFGS
+727 SSEFGA
-733 NQRWAPFFSTGAGIN
+733 NQRWAPFFSTGAGVN
-748 IHNYNFLKGN
+748 IHNYDFLKGN
-758 QYVNKLKLRGSYGRT
+758 KYINKLKLRGSYGRT

-780 YAAQTVYDPLFD
+780 YAAQTVYEPLFD
-792 EWYATGYGAVLKAL
+792 EWYATGYGAVLMAL

-816 DKYDFGIETQLFKER
+816 DKYDFGIETQLFNER
-831 LTLEFDYYYEKTI
+831 LTIDFDYYYEKTI

-859 TYKNNMGEVENKGIE
+859 TYKNNMGEVENKGFE
-874 LTARYDAIKNKSW
+874 LTARYDAIKNKNW

-907 SQRAYNKRVADFYK
+907 SQRAYNQRVAEFYK
-921 KEQLNQESIGS
+921 KEQINQEDIGS
-932 SLSDANYSVPIAQYE
+932 SLTDANYSVPIAQYE

-959 SLGIDPSTGKEI
+959 SLGIDPTTGKEI
-971 FLNRDGTVTNKWD
+971 YLNRDGSVTDKWD

-1035 NANIEYGNV
+1035 NAKIAQGNV
-1044 DLRILTDRWQ
+1044 DLRVLTDRWQ
-1054 KPGDV
+1054 QPGDV
-1059 AQFKDIKDA
+1059 AQFKNIKDA

-1086 LNALTLTYDFSREWL
+1086 LNALTLTYDFNREWL

>member
-13 LKAFKIAFMML
+13 MKAFKIAFVML
-24 FLLTNCAVIMA
+24 FLLSNCAIVMA
-35 QSPNKKISITCNN
+35 QSPNKKISVTCKN

-75 YKVTVSAK
+75 YKVTISAK
-83 QREVSYVLK
+83 GQEVSHVLK
-92 TMLDRLP
+92 TIFDKLP
-99 FNYKFN
+99 FDYKFK
-105 GKYINVTK
+105 GKYINVSK
-113 RAKRILSLSDG
+113 RERRILNISDG
-124 ADRGDHTVRG
+124 PEKGDHIVRG
-134 VVLDEHGSP
+134 VVFDVHGSP
-143 IPGVLVTVVDKHNGT
+143 IPGVLITVVGKHRGT
-158 TTNVEGVFKI
+158 TTNVEGVFGL
-168 DLKDAKAV
+168 DLQAPKALV
-176 LEFSFIGMKKKRVN
+176 EFSFIGMKKKRVTLTSQ
-190 VSATQNGYIK
+190 SAYVK
-200 VTLEEES
+200 VTLEDES
-207 QHLGETVV
+207 HELGETVI

-247 DAIQSFDPSFRIL
+247 DAIQSFDPSFRIM
-260 DNAQFGSD
+260 DNTQFGSD

-290 DQLSK
+290 DQLSR

-395 AGLFDKGGSG
+395 AGLYDP
-405 SSNITSEADGVNAYN
+405 NIGNYFNESEAVNAYN
-420 TKLALIKRGIDT
+420 KKLALIKRGIDT
-432 DWLSIPLRN
+432 DWLSLPLRN
-441 GFDQKHSVFIEGGTQ
+441 GLDQKHSVFIEGGTQ

-467 KVQGVMKDSGRDRYS
+467 KVQGVMKGSGRDRYG
-482 VGISLDYRLKNFQVK
+482 VGISLDYRLKKFQVK

-511 YGSFGDYTGLM
+511 YGSFGDYTSLM
-522 PYDTPYEKGELTQKL
+522 PYDTPYENGVLTQTL
-537 YYSRNSGNRPVNNPL
+537 RYSSGSGGRTINNPL
-552 YEATLG
+552 YEATLS

-588 SVTKK
+588 SITKK

-600 VDPLSSKTSV
+600 IDPLSTKTSV
-610 DSDNASTMKDKLG
+610 SSDNASANKDKKG
-623 DLYTTSGNNLT
+623 DLYMTLGNDLS
-634 LAGNAFIY
+634 LSGNAFIY

-656 GWEVNTSNYDNTSAH
+656 GWEISTSTYDNVSSH

-677 GQFHSI
+677 GQFHSL

-748 IHNYNFLKGN
+748 IHNYDFLKGN
-758 QYVNKLKLRGSYGRT
+758 KYINKLKLRGSYGRT

-780 YAAQTVYDPLFD
+780 YAAQTVYEPLFD

-816 DKYDFGIETQLFKER
+816 DKYDFGIETQLFNER
-831 LTLEFDYYYEKTI
+831 LTIDFDYYYEKTI
-844 DLVNDVS
+844 DLVNDVTIS
-851 LSNTSGFS
+851 TTSGFS
-859 TYKNNMGEVENKGIE
+859 TYKNNMGEIENKGLE
-874 LTARYDAIKNKSW
+874 MTARYDVFKNKNW
-887 LVAFWGNIAHN
+887 LVALWGNIAHN

-907 SQRAYNKRVADFYK
+907 SQRAYNQRVADFYK
-921 KEQLNQESIGS
+921 SETGAALRDSKY
-932 SLSDANYSVPIAQYE
+932 AVPIAQYE

-959 SLGIDPSTGKEI
+959 SLGIDPTTGKE
-971 FLNRDGTVTNKWD
+971 LYQNRDGSVTDKWD

-1004 NISYKQWSLF
+1004 NLNYKQWSLF

-1035 NANIEYGNV
+1035 NANIEFGNV
-1044 DLRILTDRWQ
+1044 DLRVLTDRWQ

-1059 AQFKDIKDA
+1059 AQFKNIQDA
-1068 SLTTLPTS
+1068 SMTTLPTS
-1076 RFVQD
+1076 RFVQN

>member
-13 LKAFKIAFMML
+13 MKAFKIAFVML
-24 FLLTNCAVIMA
+24 FLLSNCAIVMA
-35 QSPNKKISITCNN
+35 QSPNKKISVTCKN

-83 QREVSYVLK
+83 GQEVSHVLK
-92 TMLDRLP
+92 TIFEKLP

-105 GKYINVTK
+105 GKYINVSK
-113 RAKRILSLSDG
+113 REKRILNISDG
-124 ADRGDHTVRG
+124 ADKGDHIVRG
-134 VVLDEHGSP
+134 VVFDVHGSP
-143 IPGVLVTVVDKHNGT
+143 IPGVLITVVGKHRGT
-158 TTNVEGVFKI
+158 TTNVEGVFGL
-168 DLKDAKAV
+168 DLQAQKALV
-176 LEFSFIGMKKKRVN
+176 EFSFIGMKKKRVTLTSQ
-190 VSATQNGYIK
+190 SAYIK
-200 VTLEEES
+200 VTLEDES
-207 QHLGETVV
+207 HELGETVI

-247 DAIQSFDPSFRIL
+247 DAIQSFDPSFRIM
-260 DNAQFGSD
+260 DNTQFGSD

-395 AGLFDKGGSG
+395 AGLYDP
-405 SSNITSEADGVNAYN
+405 NIGNYFNESEAVNAYN
-420 TKLALIKRGIDT
+420 KKLALIKRGIDT
-432 DWLSIPLRN
+432 DWLSLPLRN
-441 GFDQKHSVFIEGGTQ
+441 GLDQKHSVFIEGGTQ

-467 KVQGVMKDSGRDRYS
+467 KVQGVMKGSGRDRYG
-482 VGISLDYRLKNFQVK
+482 VGISLDYRLKKFQVK

-511 YGSFGDYTGLM
+511 YGSFGDYTSLM
-522 PYDTPYEKGELTQKL
+522 PYDTPYENGVLTQTL
-537 YYSRNSGNRPVNNPL
+537 RYSSGSGGRTINNPL
-552 YEATLG
+552 YEATLS

-588 SVTKK
+588 SITKK

-600 VDPLSSKTSV
+600 IDPLSTKTSV
-610 DSDNASTMKDKLG
+610 SSDNASANKDKKG
-623 DLYTTSGNNLT
+623 DLYMTSGNDLS
-634 LAGNAFIY
+634 LSGNAFIY

-656 GWEVNTSNYDNTSAH
+656 GWEISTSTYDNVSSH

-677 GQFHSI
+677 GQFHSL

-748 IHNYNFLKGN
+748 IHNYDFLKGN
-758 QYVNKLKLRGSYGRT
+758 KYINKLKIRGSYGRT

-780 YAAQTVYDPLFD
+780 YAAQTVYEPLFD

-816 DKYDFGIETQLFKER
+816 DKYDFGIETQLFNER
-831 LTLEFDYYYEKTI
+831 LTIDFDYYYEKTI
-844 DLVNDVS
+844 DLVNDVTIS
-851 LSNTSGFS
+851 TTSGFS
-859 TYKNNMGEVENKGIE
+859 TYKNNMGEIENKGLE
-874 LTARYDAIKNKSW
+874 MTARYDVFENKNW
-887 LVAFWGNIAHN
+887 LVALWGNIAHN

-907 SQRAYNKRVADFYK
+907 SQRAYNQRVADFYK
-921 KEQLNQESIGS
+921 SETGAALRDSKY
-932 SLSDANYSVPIAQYE
+932 AVPIVQYE

-959 SLGIDPSTGKEI
+959 SLGIDPTTGKE
-971 FLNRDGTVTNKWD
+971 LYQNRDGSVTDKWD

-1004 NISYKQWSLF
+1004 NLNYKQWSLF

-1035 NANIEYGNV
+1035 NANIEFGNV
-1044 DLRILTDRWQ
+1044 DLRVLTDRWQ

-1059 AQFKDIKDA
+1059 AQFKNIQDA
-1068 SLTTLPTS
+1068 SMTTLPTS
-1076 RFVQD
+1076 RFVQN

>member
-13 LKAFKIAFMML
+13 MKAFKIAFVML
-24 FLLTNCAVIMA
+24 FLLSNCAIVMA
-35 QSPNKKISITCNN
+35 QSPNKKISVTCKN

-75 YKVTVSAK
+75 YKVTISAK
-83 QREVSYVLK
+83 GQEVSHVLK
-92 TMLDRLP
+92 TIFDKLP
-99 FNYKFN
+99 FDYKFK
-105 GKYINVTK
+105 GKYINVSK
-113 RAKRILSLSDG
+113 RERRILNISDG
-124 ADRGDHTVRG
+124 PEKGDHIVRG
-134 VVLDEHGSP
+134 VVFDVHGSP
-143 IPGVLVTVVDKHNGT
+143 IPGVLITVVGKHRGT
-158 TTNVEGVFKI
+158 TTNVEGVFGL
-168 DLKDAKAV
+168 DLQASKALV
-176 LEFSFIGMKKKRVN
+176 EFSFIGMKKKRVTLTSQ
-190 VSATQNGYIK
+190 SAYVK
-200 VTLEEES
+200 VTLEDES
-207 QHLGETVV
+207 HELGETVI

-247 DAIQSFDPSFRIL
+247 DAIQSFDPSFRIM
-260 DNAQFGSD
+260 DNTQFGSD
-268 PNAMPEMTIRGQ
+268 PNATPEMMIRGQ
-280 SGVGNRALDT
+280 SGVGNRTLDT
-290 DQLSK
+290 DKLSK

-395 AGLFDKGGSG
+395 AGLYDP
-405 SSNITSEADGVNAYN
+405 NIGNYFNESEAVNAYN
-420 TKLALIKRGIDT
+420 KKLALIKRGIDT
-432 DWLSIPLRN
+432 DWLSLPLRN
-441 GFDQKHSVFIEGGTQ
+441 GLDQKHSVFIEGGTQ

-467 KVQGVMKDSGRDRYS
+467 KVQGVMKGSGRDRYG
-482 VGISLDYRLKNFQVK
+482 VGISLDYRLKKFQVK

-511 YGSFGDYTGLM
+511 YGSFGDYTSLM
-522 PYDTPYEKGELTQKL
+522 PYDTPYENGVLTQTL
-537 YYSRNSGNRPVNNPL
+537 RYSSGSGGRTINNPL
-552 YEATLG
+552 YEATLS

-588 SVTKK
+588 SITKK

-600 VDPLSSKTSV
+600 IDPLSTKTSV
-610 DSDNASTMKDKLG
+610 SSDNASANKDKKG
-623 DLYTTSGNNLT
+623 DLYMTSGNDLS
-634 LAGNAFIY
+634 LSGNAFIY

-656 GWEVNTSNYDNTSAH
+656 GWEISTSTYDNVSSH

-677 GQFHSI
+677 GQFHSL

-748 IHNYNFLKGN
+748 IHNYDFLKGN
-758 QYVNKLKLRGSYGRT
+758 KYINKLKLRGSYGRT

-780 YAAQTVYDPLFD
+780 YAAQTVYEPLFD
-792 EWYATGYGAVLKAL
+792 EWYATGYGAVLMAL
-806 GNKDLTWEKT
+806 GNKNLTWEKT
-816 DKYDFGIETQLFKER
+816 DKYDFGIETQLFNER
-831 LTLEFDYYYEKTI
+831 LTLDFDYYYEKTI

-859 TYKNNMGEVENKGIE
+859 TYKNNMGEVENKGFE
-874 LTARYDAIKNKSW
+874 LTARYDAIKNKNW

-907 SQRAYNKRVADFYK
+907 SQRAYNQRVAEFYK
-921 KEQLNQESIGS
+921 KEQINQEDIGS
-932 SLSDANYSVPIAQYE
+932 SLTDANYSVPIAQYE

-959 SLGIDPSTGKEI
+959 SLGIDPTTGKEI
-971 FLNRDGTVTNKWD
+971 FLNRDGTVTDKWD

-1035 NANIEYGNV
+1035 NAKIAQGNV
-1044 DLRILTDRWQ
+1044 DLRVLTDRWQ

-1059 AQFKDIKDA
+1059 AQFKNIKDA

-1076 RFVQD
+1076 RFVQN

-1086 LNALTLTYDFSREWL
+1086 LNALTLTYDFNREWL

>member
-13 LKAFKIAFMML
+13 MKAFKIAFVML
-24 FLLTNCAVIMA
+24 FLLSNCAIVMA
-35 QSPNKKISITCNN
+35 QSPNKKISVTCKN
-48 EPLASALK
+48 EPLASVLK

-75 YKVTVSAK
+75 YKVTISAK
-83 QREVSYVLK
+83 AQEVSHVLK
-92 TMLDRLP
+92 TIFDKLP
-99 FNYKFN
+99 FDYKFK
-105 GKYINVTK
+105 GKYINVSK
-113 RAKRILSLSDG
+113 RERRILNISDG
-124 ADRGDHTVRG
+124 PEKGDHIVRG
-134 VVLDEHGSP
+134 VVFDVHGSP
-143 IPGVLVTVVDKHNGT
+143 IPGVLITVVGKHRGT
-158 TTNVEGVFKI
+158 TTNVEGVFGL
-168 DLKDAKAV
+168 DLQASKALV
-176 LEFSFIGMKKKRVN
+176 EFSFIGMKKKRVTLTSQ
-190 VSATQNGYIK
+190 SAYVK
-200 VTLEEES
+200 VTLEDES
-207 QHLGETVV
+207 HELGETVI

-247 DAIQSFDPSFRIL
+247 DAIQSFDPSFRIM
-260 DNAQFGSD
+260 DNTQFGSD

-369 TGTLET
+369 NGTLET

-395 AGLFDKGGSG
+395 AGLYDP
-405 SSNITSEADGVNAYN
+405 NIGNYFNESEAVNAYN
-420 TKLALIKRGIDT
+420 KKLALIKRGIDT
-432 DWLSIPLRN
+432 DWLSLPLRN
-441 GFDQKHSVFIEGGTQ
+441 GLDQKHSVFIEGGTQ

-467 KVQGVMKDSGRDRYS
+467 KVQGVMKGSGRDRYG
-482 VGISLDYRLKNFQVK
+482 VGISLDYRLKKFQVK

-511 YGSFGDYTGLM
+511 YGSFGDYTSLM
-522 PYDTPYEKGELTQKL
+522 PYDTPYENGVLTQTL
-537 YYSRNSGNRPVNNPL
+537 RYSSGSGGRTINNPL
-552 YEATLG
+552 YEATLS

-588 SVTKK
+588 SITKK

-600 VDPLSSKTSV
+600 IDPLSTKTSV
-610 DSDNASTMKDKLG
+610 SSDNASANKDKKG
-623 DLYTTSGNNLT
+623 DLYMTSGNDLS
-634 LAGNAFIY
+634 LSGNAFIY

-656 GWEVNTSNYDNTSAH
+656 GWEISTSTYDNVSSH

-677 GQFHSI
+677 GQFHSL

-748 IHNYNFLKGN
+748 IHNYDFLKGN
-758 QYVNKLKLRGSYGRT
+758 KYINKLKLRGSYGRT

-780 YAAQTVYDPLFD
+780 YAAQTVYEPLFD

-816 DKYDFGIETQLFKER
+816 DKYDFGIETQLFNER
-831 LTLEFDYYYEKTI
+831 LTIDFDYYYEKTI
-844 DLVNDVS
+844 DLVNDVTIS
-851 LSNTSGFS
+851 TTSGFS
-859 TYKNNMGEVENKGIE
+859 TYKNNMGEIENNGLE
-874 LTARYDAIKNKSW
+874 MTARYDVFKNKNW
-887 LVAFWGNIAHN
+887 LVALWGNIAHN

-907 SQRAYNKRVADFYK
+907 SQRAYNQRVADFYK
-921 KEQLNQESIGS
+921 SETGAALRDSKY
-932 SLSDANYSVPIAQYE
+932 AVPIAQYE

-959 SLGIDPSTGKEI
+959 SLGIDPTTGKE
-971 FLNRDGTVTNKWD
+971 LYQNRDGSVTDKWD

-1004 NISYKQWSLF
+1004 NLNYKQWSLF

-1044 DLRILTDRWQ
+1044 DLRVLTDRWQ

-1059 AQFKDIKDA
+1059 AQFKNIQDA
-1068 SLTTLPTS
+1068 SMTTLPTS
-1076 RFVQD
+1076 RFVQN

>member
-13 LKAFKIAFMML
+13 MKAFKIAFVML
-24 FLLTNCAVIMA
+24 FLLSNCAIVMA
-35 QSPNKKISITCNN
+35 QSPNKKISVTCKD

-83 QREVSYVLK
+83 GQEVSHVLK
-92 TMLDRLP
+92 TMFDKLP

-105 GKYINVTK
+105 GKYINVSKKEK
-113 RAKRILSLSDG
+113 RSLSLSDG
-124 ADRGDHTVRG
+124 AEKGDHIVRG
-134 VVLDEHGSP
+134 VVFDVHGSP
-143 IPGVLVTVVDKHNGT
+143 IPGVLITVVGKHRGT
-158 TTNVEGVFKI
+158 TTNVEGVFGL
-168 DLKDAKAV
+168 DLQAPKALV
-176 LEFSFIGMKKKRVN
+176 EFSFIGMKKKRVTLTSQ
-190 VSATQNGYIK
+190 SAYVK
-200 VTLEEES
+200 VTLEDES
-207 QHLGETVV
+207 HELGETVI

-247 DAIQSFDPSFRIL
+247 DAIQSFDPSFRIM

-375 PDLRDYNLANASEK
+375 PDLRDYNLANAAEK
-389 LEIERR
+389 IEIERR
-395 AGLFDKGGSG
+395 AGLFEKGQPGI
-405 SSNITSEADGVNAYN
+405 NTEAQGVNAYN
-420 TKLALIKRGIDT
+420 QKLALLKRGIDT

-441 GFDQKHSVFIEGGTQ
+441 GFDQKHSVYIEGGTQ

-467 KVQGVMKDSGRDRYS
+467 KVQGVMKDSGRDRYG
-482 VGISLDYRLKNFQVK
+482 VGISLDYRLKKFQVK
-497 NTTTFNHT
+497 NTTTFNHM

-511 YGSFGDYTGLM
+511 YGSFSDYTCLM
-522 PYDTPYEKGELTQKL
+522 PYDTPYDNGVLTKSLGFSQNGGRYL
-537 YYSRNSGNRPVNNPL
+537 NNPL

-568 INNLSFNWYINDYWM
+568 INNLSFNWYINDYLM

-588 SVTKK
+588 SVSRQ

-600 VDPLSSKTSV
+600 IDPLSSKTSV
-610 DSDNASTMKDKLG
+610 TADSSSQKDKMG
-623 DLYTTSGNNLT
+623 DLYTTSSNNLT
-634 LAGNAFIY
+634 LSGNAFLF
-642 YNQSFGKHNLNGSA
+642 YNQSFDKHNINASA
-656 GWEVNTSNYDNTSAH
+656 GWEINTSSNDGLSAH

-677 GQFHSI
+677 GQFHSP
-683 NYANEIY
+683 NYASEIY
-690 KKPTKTEGTSRM
+690 NKPTKSEGTSRM

-748 IHNYNFLKGN
+748 IHNYKFLKGN
-758 QYVNKLKLRGSYGRT
+758 QYINKLKLRGSYGRT

-780 YAAQTVYDPLFD
+780 YAAQTMYQPLFD

-816 DKYDFGIETQLFKER
+816 DKYDFGIETQFFNER
-831 LTLEFDYYYEKTI
+831 LTIDFDYYYEKTI

-851 LSNTSGFS
+851 LSTTSGFS
-859 TYKNNMGEVENKGIE
+859 TYKNNMGEIENKGFEI
-874 LTARYDAIKNKSW
+874 TARYDIYKKKDW
-887 LVAFWGNIAHN
+887 LVALWGNMAHN

-907 SQRAYNKRVADFYK
+907 SQRAYNQRVAEYYK
-921 KEQLNQESIGS
+921 KEQLNQEQIGS
-932 SLSDANYSVPIAQYE
+932 SLMEGNYSVPIAQYE

-959 SLGIDPSTGKEI
+959 SLGIDPATGKEL
-971 FLNRDGTVTNKWD
+971 FLNRDGTVTDKWD
-984 ATQEVV
+984 AAQEVV
-990 CGNTQPDFNGAFGV
+990 CGNTQPDFNGAFGFNV
-1004 NISYKQWSLF
+1004 SYKQWSLF

-1035 NANIEYGNV
+1035 NAKIEYGNV
-1044 DLRILTDRWQ
+1044 DLRVLTDRWQ
-1054 KPGDV
+1054 KPGDI
-1059 AQFKDIKDA
+1059 AQFKNIKDG

-1076 RFVQD
+1076 RFVQN

-1086 LNALTLTYDFSREWL
+1086 LNALTLTYDFNREWL

>member
-13 LKAFKIAFMML
+13 MKAFKIAFVML
-24 FLLTNCAVIMA
+24 FLLSNCAIVMA
-35 QSPNKKISITCNN
+35 QSPNKKISVTCKN
-48 EPLASALK
+48 EPLASVLK

-75 YKVTVSAK
+75 YKVTISAK
-83 QREVSYVLK
+83 GQEVSHVLK
-92 TMLDRLP
+92 TIFDKLP
-99 FNYKFN
+99 FDYKFK
-105 GKYINVTK
+105 GKYINVSK
-113 RAKRILSLSDG
+113 RERRILNISDG
-124 ADRGDHTVRG
+124 PEKGDHIVRG
-134 VVLDEHGSP
+134 VVFDVHGSP
-143 IPGVLVTVVDKHNGT
+143 IPGVLITVVGKHRGT
-158 TTNVEGVFKI
+158 TTNVEGVFGL
-168 DLKDAKAV
+168 DLQASKALV
-176 LEFSFIGMKKKRVN
+176 EFSFIGMKKKRVTLTSQ
-190 VSATQNGYIK
+190 SAYVK
-200 VTLEEES
+200 VTLEDES
-207 QHLGETVV
+207 HELGETVI

-247 DAIQSFDPSFRIL
+247 DAIQSFDPSFRIM
-260 DNAQFGSD
+260 DNTQFGSD
-268 PNAMPEMTIRGQ
+268 PNATPEMMIRGQ
-280 SGVGNRALDT
+280 SGVGNRTLDT
-290 DQLSK
+290 DKLSK

-395 AGLFDKGGSG
+395 AGLFEKGYPGI
-405 SSNITSEADGVNAYN
+405 NSESAGVNAYN
-420 TKLALIKRGIDT
+420 QKLALIKRGIDT

-467 KVQGVMKDSGRDRYS
+467 KVQGVMKGSGRDRYA
-482 VGISLDYRLKNFQVK
+482 VGISLDYRLKKFQVK
-497 NTTTFNHT
+497 NTTTFNHM

-511 YGSFGDYTGLM
+511 YGSFSDYTCLM
-522 PYDTPYEKGELTQKL
+522 PYDTPYEDGVLTQKL
-537 YYSRNSGNRPVNNPL
+537 NYSVSNNNRTLNNPL
-552 YEATLG
+552 YESTLG
-558 NYNWNSYDEF
+558 NYNTTSYDEYV
-568 INNLSFNWYINDYWM
+568 NNLSFNWYINDYWM

-588 SVTKK
+588 SVSKR
-593 YSRSERF
+593 YNRSEKF
-600 VDPLSSKTSV
+600 VDPLSSSTSAV
-610 DSDNASTMKDKLG
+610 SESASSQKDKLG
-623 DLYTTSGNNLT
+623 DLYTTSGNNLNLT
-634 LAGNAFIY
+634 GNAFIY

-656 GWEVNTSNYDNTSAH
+656 GWEVNTSTYDNVSAH

-677 GQFHSI
+677 GQFHSL

-690 KKPTKTEGTSRM
+690 KKPTKSEGTSRM

-733 NQRWAPFFSTGAGIN
+733 NQRWAPFYSTGAGIN
-748 IHNYNFLKGN
+748 IHNYDFLKGN
-758 QYVNKLKLRGSYGRT
+758 KYINKLKLRGSYGRT

-780 YAAQTVYDPLFD
+780 YAAQTVYEPLFD
-792 EWYATGYGAVLKAL
+792 EWYATGYGAVLMAL

-816 DKYDFGIETQLFKER
+816 DKYDFGIETQLFNER
-831 LTLEFDYYYEKTI
+831 LTLDFDYYYEKTF

-859 TYKNNMGEVENKGIE
+859 TYKNNMGEVENKGFE
-874 LTARYDAIKNKSW
+874 LTARYDAIKNKNW

-907 SQRAYNKRVADFYK
+907 SQRAYNQRVAEFYK
-921 KEQLNQESIGS
+921 KEQINQEDIGS
-932 SLSDANYSVPIAQYE
+932 SLTDANYSVPIAQYE

-959 SLGIDPSTGKEI
+959 SLGIDPTTGKEI
-971 FLNRDGTVTNKWD
+971 FLNRDGTVTDKWD

-1004 NISYKQWSLF
+1004 NISYRQWSLF

-1035 NANIEYGNV
+1035 NAKIAQGNV
-1044 DLRILTDRWQ
+1044 DLRVLTDRWQ

-1059 AQFKDIKDA
+1059 AQFKNIKDA

-1086 LNALTLTYDFSREWL
+1086 LNALTLTYDFNREWL

>member
-13 LKAFKIAFMML
+13 MKAFKIAFVML
-24 FLLTNCAVIMA
+24 FLLSNCAIVMA
-35 QSPNKKISITCNN
+35 QSPNKKISVTCKN

-75 YKVTVSAK
+75 YKVTISAK
-83 QREVSYVLK
+83 GREVSHVLK
-92 TMLDRLP
+92 TIFDKLP
-99 FNYKFN
+99 FDYKFK
-105 GKYINVTK
+105 GKYINVSK
-113 RAKRILSLSDG
+113 RERRILNISDG
-124 ADRGDHTVRG
+124 PEKGDHIVRG
-134 VVLDEHGSP
+134 VVFDVHGSP
-143 IPGVLVTVVDKHNGT
+143 IPGVLITVVGKHRGT
-158 TTNVEGVFKI
+158 TTNVEGVFGL
-168 DLKDAKAV
+168 DLQASKALV
-176 LEFSFIGMKKKRVN
+176 EFSFIGMKKKRVTLTSQ
-190 VSATQNGYIK
+190 SAYVK
-200 VTLEEES
+200 VTLEDES
-207 QHLGETVV
+207 HELGETVI

-247 DAIQSFDPSFRIL
+247 DAIQSFDPSFRIM
-260 DNAQFGSD
+260 DNTQFGSD
-268 PNAMPEMTIRGQ
+268 PNATPEMMIRGQ
-280 SGVGNRALDT
+280 SGVGNRTLDT
-290 DQLSK
+290 DKLSK

-395 AGLFDKGGSG
+395 AGLFEKGYPGI
-405 SSNITSEADGVNAYN
+405 NSESAGVNAYN
-420 TKLALIKRGIDT
+420 QKLALIKRGIDT

-467 KVQGVMKDSGRDRYS
+467 KVQGVMKGSGRDRYA
-482 VGISLDYRLKNFQVK
+482 VGISLDYRLKKFQVK
-497 NTTTFNHT
+497 NTTTFNHM

-511 YGSFGDYTGLM
+511 YGSFSDYTCLM
-522 PYDTPYEKGELTQKL
+522 PYDTPYEDGVLTQKL
-537 YYSRNSGNRPVNNPL
+537 NYSVSNNNRTLNNPL

-558 NYNWNSYDEF
+558 NYNTTSYDEYV
-568 INNLSFNWYINDYWM
+568 NNLSFNWYINDYWM

-588 SVTKK
+588 SVSKR
-593 YSRSERF
+593 YNRSEKF
-600 VDPLSSKTSV
+600 VDPLSSSTSAI
-610 DSDNASTMKDKLG
+610 SESASSQKDKLG
-623 DLYTTSGNNLT
+623 DLYTTSGNNLNLT
-634 LAGNAFIY
+634 GNAFIY

-656 GWEVNTSNYDNTSAH
+656 GWEVNTSTYDNISAH

-677 GQFHSI
+677 GQFHSL

-690 KKPTKTEGTSRM
+690 KKPTKSEGTSRM

-748 IHNYNFLKGN
+748 IHNYDFLKGN
-758 QYVNKLKLRGSYGRT
+758 KYINKLKLRGSYGRT

-780 YAAQTVYDPLFD
+780 YAAQTVYEPLFD
-792 EWYATGYGAVLKAL
+792 EWYATGYGAVLMAL

-816 DKYDFGIETQLFKER
+816 DKYDFGIETQLFNER
-831 LTLEFDYYYEKTI
+831 LTLDFDYYYEKTI

-859 TYKNNMGEVENKGIE
+859 TYKNNMGEVENKGFE
-874 LTARYDAIKNKSW
+874 LTARYDAIKNKNW

-907 SQRAYNKRVADFYK
+907 SQRAYNQRVAEFYK
-921 KEQLNQESIGS
+921 KEQINQEDIGS
-932 SLSDANYSVPIAQYE
+932 SLTDANYSVPIAQYE

-959 SLGIDPSTGKEI
+959 SLGIDPTTGKEI
-971 FLNRDGTVTNKWD
+971 FLNRDGTVTDKWD

-1014 ASFLYEW
+1014 ASFLYER

-1035 NANIEYGNV
+1035 NAKIAQGNV
-1044 DLRILTDRWQ
+1044 DLRVLTDRWQ

-1059 AQFKDIKDA
+1059 AQFKNIKDA

-1086 LNALTLTYDFSREWL
+1086 LNALTLTYDFNREWL

>member
-1 MRKKYQQFHSAT
+1 
-13 LKAFKIAFMML
+13 ML
-24 FLLTNCAVIMA
+24 FLLSNCAIVMA
-35 QSPNKKISITCNN
+35 QSPNKKISVTCKN

-83 QREVSYVLK
+83 GQEVSHVLK
-92 TMLDRLP
+92 TMFDKLP

-105 GKYINVTK
+105 GKYINVSKKEK
-113 RAKRILSLSDG
+113 RSLSLSDG
-124 ADRGDHTVRG
+124 AEKGDHIVRG
-134 VVLDEHGSP
+134 VVFDVHGSP
-143 IPGVLVTVVDKHNGT
+143 IPGVLITVVGKHRGT
-158 TTNVEGVFKI
+158 TTNVEGVFGL
-168 DLKDAKAV
+168 DLQAPKALV
-176 LEFSFIGMKKKRVN
+176 EFSFIGMKKKRVTLTSQ
-190 VSATQNGYIK
+190 SAYVK
-200 VTLEEES
+200 VTLEDES
-207 QHLGETVV
+207 HELGETVI

-247 DAIQSFDPSFRIL
+247 DAIQSFDPSFRIM

-375 PDLRDYNLANASEK
+375 PDLRDYNLANAAEK
-389 LEIERR
+389 IEIERR
-395 AGLFDKGGSG
+395 AGLFEKGQPGI
-405 SSNITSEADGVNAYN
+405 NTEAQGVNAYN
-420 TKLALIKRGIDT
+420 QKLALLKRGIDT

-441 GFDQKHSVFIEGGTQ
+441 GFDQKHSVYIEGGTQ

-467 KVQGVMKDSGRDRYS
+467 KVQGVMKDSGRDRYG
-482 VGISLDYRLKNFQVK
+482 VGISLDYRLKKFQVK
-497 NTTTFNHT
+497 NTTTFNHM

-511 YGSFGDYTGLM
+511 YGSFSDYTCLM
-522 PYDTPYEKGELTQKL
+522 PYDTPYDNGVLTKSLGFSQNGGRYL
-537 YYSRNSGNRPVNNPL
+537 NNPL

-568 INNLSFNWYINDYWM
+568 INNLSFNWYINDYLM

-588 SVTKK
+588 SVSRQ

-600 VDPLSSKTSV
+600 IDPLSSKTSV
-610 DSDNASTMKDKLG
+610 TADSSSQKDKMG
-623 DLYTTSGNNLT
+623 DLYTTSSNNLT
-634 LAGNAFIY
+634 LSGNAFLF
-642 YNQSFGKHNLNGSA
+642 YNQSFDKHNINASA
-656 GWEVNTSNYDNTSAH
+656 GWEINTSSNDGLSAH

-677 GQFHSI
+677 GQFHSP
-683 NYANEIY
+683 NYASEIY
-690 KKPTKTEGTSRM
+690 NKPTKSEGTSRM

-748 IHNYNFLKGN
+748 IHNYKFLKGN
-758 QYVNKLKLRGSYGRT
+758 QYINKLKLRGSYGRT

-780 YAAQTVYDPLFD
+780 YAAQTMYQPLFD

-816 DKYDFGIETQLFKER
+816 DKYDFGIETQFFNER
-831 LTLEFDYYYEKTI
+831 LTIDFDYYYEKTI

-851 LSNTSGFS
+851 LSTTSGFS
-859 TYKNNMGEVENKGIE
+859 TYKNNMGEIENKGFEI
-874 LTARYDAIKNKSW
+874 TARYDIYKKKDW
-887 LVAFWGNIAHN
+887 LVALWGNMAHN

-907 SQRAYNKRVADFYK
+907 SQRAYNQRVAEYYK
-921 KEQLNQESIGS
+921 KEQLNQEQIGS
-932 SLSDANYSVPIAQYE
+932 SLMEGNYSVPIAQYE

-959 SLGIDPSTGKEI
+959 SLGIDPATGKEL
-971 FLNRDGTVTNKWD
+971 FLNRDGTVTDKWD
-984 ATQEVV
+984 AAQEVV
-990 CGNTQPDFNGAFGV
+990 CGNTQPDFNGAFGFNV
-1004 NISYKQWSLF
+1004 SYKQWSLF
-1014 ASFLYEW
+1014 ASFLYEL

-1035 NANIEYGNV
+1035 NAKIEYGNV
-1044 DLRILTDRWQ
+1044 DLRVLTDRWQ
-1054 KPGDV
+1054 KPGDI
-1059 AQFKDIKDA
+1059 AQFKNIKDG

-1076 RFVQD
+1076 RFVQN

-1086 LNALTLTYDFSREWL
+1086 LNALTLTYDFNREWL

>member
-35 QSPNKKISITCNN
+35 QSPNKKISITCND

-92 TMLDRLP
+92 TIFDKLP
-99 FNYKFN
+99 FDYKFK
-105 GKYINVTK
+105 GKYINVSK
-113 RAKRILSLSDG
+113 RERRILNISDG
-124 ADRGDHTVRG
+124 PEKGDHIVRG
-134 VVLDEHGSP
+134 VVFDVHGSP
-143 IPGVLVTVVDKHNGT
+143 IPGVLITVVGKHRGT
-158 TTNVEGVFKI
+158 TTNVEGVFGL
-168 DLKDAKAV
+168 DLQASKALV
-176 LEFSFIGMKKKRVN
+176 EFSFIGMKKKRVTLTSQ
-190 VSATQNGYIK
+190 SAYVK
-200 VTLEEES
+200 VTLEDELHE
-207 QHLGETVV
+207 LGETVI

-247 DAIQSFDPSFRIL
+247 DAIQSFDPSFRIM
-260 DNAQFGSD
+260 DNTQFGSD
-268 PNAMPEMTIRGQ
+268 PNATPEMMIRGQ
-280 SGVGNRALDT
+280 SGVGNRTLDT

-395 AGLFDKGGSG
+395 AGLFEKGYPGI
-405 SSNITSEADGVNAYN
+405 NSESAGVNAYN
-420 TKLALIKRGIDT
+420 QKLALIKRGIDT

-467 KVQGVMKDSGRDRYS
+467 KVQGVMKGSGRDRYA
-482 VGISLDYRLKNFQVK
+482 VGIALDYRLKKFQVK
-497 NTTTFNHT
+497 NTTTFNHM

-511 YGSFGDYTGLM
+511 YGSFSDYTCLM
-522 PYDTPYEKGELTQKL
+522 PYDTPYEDGVLTQKL
-537 YYSRNSGNRPVNNPL
+537 NYSVSNNNRTLNNPL

-558 NYNWNSYDEF
+558 NYNTTSYDEYV
-568 INNLSFNWYINDYWM
+568 NNLSFNWYINDYWM

-588 SVTKK
+588 SVSKR
-593 YSRSERF
+593 YNRSEKF
-600 VDPLSSKTSV
+600 VDPLSSSTSAI
-610 DSDNASTMKDKLG
+610 SESASSQKDKLG
-623 DLYTTSGNNLT
+623 DLYTTSGNNLNLT
-634 LAGNAFIY
+634 GNAFIY

-656 GWEVNTSNYDNTSAH
+656 GWEVNTSTYDNVSAH

-677 GQFHSI
+677 GQFHSL

-690 KKPTKTEGTSRM
+690 KKPTKSEGTSRM

-727 SSEFGS
+727 SSEFGA
-733 NQRWAPFFSTGAGIN
+733 NQRWAPFFSTGAGVN
-748 IHNYNFLKGN
+748 IHNYDFLKGN
-758 QYVNKLKLRGSYGRT
+758 KYINKLKLRGSYGRT

-780 YAAQTVYDPLFD
+780 YAAQTVYEPLFD
-792 EWYATGYGAVLKAL
+792 EWYATGYGAVLMAL

-816 DKYDFGIETQLFKER
+816 DKYDFGIETQLFNER
-831 LTLEFDYYYEKTI
+831 LTIDFDYYYEKTI

-859 TYKNNMGEVENKGIE
+859 TYKNNMGEVENKGFE
-874 LTARYDAIKNKSW
+874 LTARYDAIKNKNW

-907 SQRAYNKRVADFYK
+907 SQRAYNQRVAEFYK
-921 KEQLNQESIGS
+921 KEQINQEDIGS
-932 SLSDANYSVPIAQYE
+932 SLTDANYSVPIAQYE

-959 SLGIDPSTGKEI
+959 SLGIDPTTGKEI
-971 FLNRDGTVTNKWD
+971 YLNRDGSVTDKWD

-1035 NANIEYGNV
+1035 NAKIAQGNV
-1044 DLRILTDRWQ
+1044 DLRVLTDRWQ
-1054 KPGDV
+1054 QPGDV
-1059 AQFKDIKDA
+1059 VQFKNIKDA

-1086 LNALTLTYDFSREWL
+1086 LNALTLTYDFNREWL

>member
-13 LKAFKIAFMML
+13 MKAFRIAFVML
-24 FLLTNCAVIMA
+24 FLLSNCAIVMA
-35 QSPNKKISITCNN
+35 QSPNKKISVTCKN

-75 YKVTVSAK
+75 YKVTISAK
-83 QREVSYVLK
+83 GQEVSHVLK
-92 TMLDRLP
+92 TIFDKLP
-99 FNYKFN
+99 FDYKFK
-105 GKYINVTK
+105 GKYINVSK
-113 RAKRILSLSDG
+113 RERRILNISDG
-124 ADRGDHTVRG
+124 PEKGDHIVRG
-134 VVLDEHGSP
+134 VVFDVHGSP
-143 IPGVLVTVVDKHNGT
+143 IPGVLITVVGKHRGT
-158 TTNVEGVFKI
+158 TTNVEGVFGL
-168 DLKDAKAV
+168 DLQASKALV
-176 LEFSFIGMKKKRVN
+176 EFSFIGMKKKRVTLTSQ
-190 VSATQNGYIK
+190 SAYVK
-200 VTLEEES
+200 VTLEDES
-207 QHLGETVV
+207 HELGETVI

-247 DAIQSFDPSFRIL
+247 DAIQSFDPSFRIM
-260 DNAQFGSD
+260 DNTQFGSD

-395 AGLFDKGGSG
+395 AGLYDP
-405 SSNITSEADGVNAYN
+405 NIGNYFNESEAVNAYN
-420 TKLALIKRGIDT
+420 KKLALIKRGIDT
-432 DWLSIPLRN
+432 DWLSLPLRN
-441 GFDQKHSVFIEGGTQ
+441 GLDQKHSVFIEGGTQ

-467 KVQGVMKDSGRDRYS
+467 KVQGVMKGSGRDRYG
-482 VGISLDYRLKNFQVK
+482 VGISLDYRLKKFQVK

-511 YGSFGDYTGLM
+511 YGSFGDYTSLM
-522 PYDTPYEKGELTQKL
+522 PYDTPYENGVLTQTL
-537 YYSRNSGNRPVNNPL
+537 RYSSGSGGRTINNPL
-552 YEATLG
+552 YEATLS

-588 SVTKK
+588 SITKK

-600 VDPLSSKTSV
+600 IDPLSTKTSV
-610 DSDNASTMKDKLG
+610 SSDNASANKDKKG
-623 DLYTTSGNNLT
+623 DLYMTSGNDLS
-634 LAGNAFIY
+634 LSGNAFIY

-656 GWEVNTSNYDNTSAH
+656 GWEISTSTYDNVSSH

-677 GQFHSI
+677 GQFHSL

-733 NQRWAPFFSTGAGIN
+733 NQRWAPFFSTGAGVN
-748 IHNYNFLKGN
+748 IHNYDFLKGN
-758 QYVNKLKLRGSYGRT
+758 KYINKLKIRGSYGRT

-780 YAAQTVYDPLFD
+780 YAAQTVYEPLFD

-816 DKYDFGIETQLFKER
+816 DKYDFGIETQLFNER
-831 LTLEFDYYYEKTI
+831 LTIDFDYYYEKTI
-844 DLVNDVS
+844 DLVNDVTIS
-851 LSNTSGFS
+851 TTSGFS
-859 TYKNNMGEVENKGIE
+859 TYKNNMGEIENKGLE
-874 LTARYDAIKNKSW
+874 MTARYDVFKNKNW
-887 LVAFWGNIAHN
+887 LVALWGNIAHN

-907 SQRAYNKRVADFYK
+907 SQRAYNQRVADFYK
-921 KEQLNQESIGS
+921 SETGAALRDSKY
-932 SLSDANYSVPIAQYE
+932 AVPIAQYE

-959 SLGIDPSTGKEI
+959 SLGIDPTTGKE
-971 FLNRDGTVTNKWD
+971 LYQNRDGSVTDKWD

-1004 NISYKQWSLF
+1004 NLNYKQWSLF

-1035 NANIEYGNV
+1035 NANIEFGNV
-1044 DLRILTDRWQ
+1044 DLRVLTDRWQ

-1059 AQFKDIKDA
+1059 AQFKNIQDA
-1068 SLTTLPTS
+1068 SMTTLPTS
-1076 RFVQD
+1076 RFVQN

>member
-1 MRKKYQQFHSAT
+1 
-13 LKAFKIAFMML
+13 ML
-24 FLLTNCAVIMA
+24 FLLSNCAIVMA
-35 QSPNKKISITCNN
+35 QSPNKKISVTCKN

-75 YKVTVSAK
+75 YKVTISAK
-83 QREVSYVLK
+83 GREVSHVLK
-92 TMLDRLP
+92 TIFDKLP
-99 FNYKFN
+99 FDYKFK
-105 GKYINVTK
+105 GKYINVSK
-113 RAKRILSLSDG
+113 RERRILNISDG
-124 ADRGDHTVRG
+124 PEKGDHIVRG
-134 VVLDEHGSP
+134 VVFDVHGSP
-143 IPGVLVTVVDKHNGT
+143 IPGVLITVVGKHRGT
-158 TTNVEGVFKI
+158 TTNVEGVFGL
-168 DLKDAKAV
+168 DLQASKALV
-176 LEFSFIGMKKKRVN
+176 EFSFIGMKKKRVTLTSQ
-190 VSATQNGYIK
+190 SAYVK
-200 VTLEEES
+200 VTLEDES
-207 QHLGETVV
+207 HELGETVI

-247 DAIQSFDPSFRIL
+247 DAIQSFDPSFRIM
-260 DNAQFGSD
+260 DNTQFGSD

-395 AGLFDKGGSG
+395 AGLYDP
-405 SSNITSEADGVNAYN
+405 NIGNYFNESEAVNAYN
-420 TKLALIKRGIDT
+420 KKLALIKRGIDT
-432 DWLSIPLRN
+432 DWLSLPLRN
-441 GFDQKHSVFIEGGTQ
+441 GLDQKHSVFIEGGTQ

-467 KVQGVMKDSGRDRYS
+467 KVQGVMKGSGRDRYG
-482 VGISLDYRLKNFQVK
+482 VGISLDYRLKKFQVK

-511 YGSFGDYTGLM
+511 YGSFGDYTSLM
-522 PYDTPYEKGELTQKL
+522 PYDTPYENGVLTQTL
-537 YYSRNSGNRPVNNPL
+537 RYSSGSGGRTINNPL
-552 YEATLG
+552 YEATLS

-588 SVTKK
+588 SITKK

-600 VDPLSSKTSV
+600 IDPLSTKTSV
-610 DSDNASTMKDKLG
+610 SSDNASANKDKKG
-623 DLYTTSGNNLT
+623 DLYMTSGNDLS
-634 LAGNAFIY
+634 LSGNAFIY

-656 GWEVNTSNYDNTSAH
+656 GWEISTSTYDNVSSH

-677 GQFHSI
+677 GQFHSL

-748 IHNYNFLKGN
+748 IHNYDFLKGN
-758 QYVNKLKLRGSYGRT
+758 KYINKLKLRGSYGRT

-780 YAAQTVYDPLFD
+780 YAAQTVYEPLFD

-816 DKYDFGIETQLFKER
+816 DKYDFGIETQLFNER
-831 LTLEFDYYYEKTI
+831 LTIDFDYYYEKTI
-844 DLVNDVS
+844 DLVNDVTIS
-851 LSNTSGFS
+851 TTSGFS
-859 TYKNNMGEVENKGIE
+859 TYKNNMGEIENKGLE
-874 LTARYDAIKNKSW
+874 MTARYDVFKNKNW
-887 LVAFWGNIAHN
+887 LVALWGNIAHN

-907 SQRAYNKRVADFYK
+907 SQRAYNQRVADFYK
-921 KEQLNQESIGS
+921 SETGAALRDSKY
-932 SLSDANYSVPIAQYE
+932 AVPIAQYE

-959 SLGIDPSTGKEI
+959 SLGIDPTTGKE
-971 FLNRDGTVTNKWD
+971 LYQNRDGSVTDKWD

-1004 NISYKQWSLF
+1004 NLNYKQWSLF

-1035 NANIEYGNV
+1035 NANIEFGNV
-1044 DLRILTDRWQ
+1044 DLRVLTDRWQ

-1059 AQFKDIKDA
+1059 AQFKNIQDA
-1068 SLTTLPTS
+1068 SMTTLPTS
-1076 RFVQD
+1076 RFVQN

>member
-1 MRKKYQQFHSAT
+1 
-13 LKAFKIAFMML
+13 ML
-24 FLLTNCAVIMA
+24 FLLSNCAIVMA
-35 QSPNKKISITCNN
+35 QSPNKKISVTCKN

-75 YKVTVSAK
+75 YKVTISAK
-83 QREVSYVLK
+83 GQEVSHVLK
-92 TMLDRLP
+92 TIFDKLP
-99 FNYKFN
+99 FDYKFK
-105 GKYINVTK
+105 GKYINVSK
-113 RAKRILSLSDG
+113 RERRILNISDG
-124 ADRGDHTVRG
+124 PEKGNHIVRG
-134 VVLDEHGSP
+134 VVFDVHGSP
-143 IPGVLVTVVDKHNGT
+143 IPGVLITVVGKHRGT
-158 TTNVEGVFKI
+158 TTNVEGVFGL
-168 DLKDAKAV
+168 DLQASKALV
-176 LEFSFIGMKKKRVN
+176 EFSFIGMKKKRVTLTSQ
-190 VSATQNGYIK
+190 SAYVK
-200 VTLEEES
+200 VTLEDES
-207 QHLGETVV
+207 HELGETVI

-247 DAIQSFDPSFRIL
+247 DAIQSFDPSFRIM
-260 DNAQFGSD
+260 DNTQFGSD
-268 PNAMPEMTIRGQ
+268 PNATPEMMIRGQ
-280 SGVGNRALDT
+280 SGVGNRTLDT
-290 DQLSK
+290 DKLSK

-395 AGLFDKGGSG
+395 AGLFEKGYPGI
-405 SSNITSEADGVNAYN
+405 NSESAGLNAYN
-420 TKLALIKRGIDT
+420 QKLALIKRGIDT

-467 KVQGVMKDSGRDRYS
+467 KVQGVMKGSGRDRYA
-482 VGISLDYRLKNFQVK
+482 VGISLDYRLKKFQVK
-497 NTTTFNHT
+497 NTTTFNHM

-511 YGSFGDYTGLM
+511 YGSFSDYTCLM
-522 PYDTPYEKGELTQKL
+522 PYDTPYEDGVLTQKL
-537 YYSRNSGNRPVNNPL
+537 NYSVSNNNRTLNNPL
-552 YEATLG
+552 YESTLG
-558 NYNWNSYDEF
+558 NYNTTSYDEYV
-568 INNLSFNWYINDYWM
+568 NNLSFNWYINDYWM

-588 SVTKK
+588 SVSKR
-593 YSRSERF
+593 YNRSEKF
-600 VDPLSSKTSV
+600 VDPLSSSTSAI
-610 DSDNASTMKDKLG
+610 SESASSQKDKLG
-623 DLYTTSGNNLT
+623 DLYTTSGNNLNLT
-634 LAGNAFIY
+634 GNAFIY

-656 GWEVNTSNYDNTSAH
+656 GWEVNTSTYDNVSAH

-677 GQFHSI
+677 GQFHSL

-690 KKPTKTEGTSRM
+690 KKPTKSEGTSRM

-748 IHNYNFLKGN
+748 IHNYDFLKGN
-758 QYVNKLKLRGSYGRT
+758 KYINKLKLRGSYGRT

-780 YAAQTVYDPLFD
+780 YAAQTVYEPLFD

-816 DKYDFGIETQLFKER
+816 DKYDFGIETQLFNER
-831 LTLEFDYYYEKTI
+831 LTIDFDYYYEKTI
-844 DLVNDVS
+844 DLVNDVTIS
-851 LSNTSGFS
+851 TTSGFS
-859 TYKNNMGEVENKGIE
+859 TYKNNMGEIENKGLE
-874 LTARYDAIKNKSW
+874 MTARYDVFKNKNW
-887 LVAFWGNIAHN
+887 LVALWGNIAHN

-907 SQRAYNKRVADFYK
+907 SQRAYNQRVADFYK
-921 KEQLNQESIGS
+921 SETGAALRDSKY
-932 SLSDANYSVPIAQYE
+932 AVPIAQYE

-959 SLGIDPSTGKEI
+959 SLGIDPTTGKE
-971 FLNRDGTVTNKWD
+971 LYQNRDGSVTDKWD

-1004 NISYKQWSLF
+1004 NLNYKQWSLF

-1035 NANIEYGNV
+1035 NANIEFGNV
-1044 DLRILTDRWQ
+1044 DLRVLTDRWQ

-1059 AQFKDIKDA
+1059 AQFKNIQDA
-1068 SLTTLPTS
+1068 SMTTLPTS
-1076 RFVQD
+1076 RFVQN

>member
-13 LKAFKIAFMML
+13 MKAFKIAFVML
-24 FLLTNCAVIMA
+24 FLLSNCAIVMA
-35 QSPNKKISITCNN
+35 QSPNKKISVTCKN

-75 YKVTVSAK
+75 YKVTISAK
-83 QREVSYVLK
+83 GQEVSHVLK
-92 TMLDRLP
+92 TIFDKLP
-99 FNYKFN
+99 FDYKFK
-105 GKYINVTK
+105 GKYINVSK
-113 RAKRILSLSDG
+113 RERRILNISDG
-124 ADRGDHTVRG
+124 PEKGDHIVRG
-134 VVLDEHGSP
+134 VVFDVHGSP
-143 IPGVLVTVVDKHNGT
+143 IPGVLITVVGKHRGT
-158 TTNVEGVFKI
+158 TTNVEGVFGL
-168 DLKDAKAV
+168 DLQASKALV
-176 LEFSFIGMKKKRVN
+176 EFSFIGMKKKRVTLTSQ
-190 VSATQNGYIK
+190 SAYVK
-200 VTLEEES
+200 VTLEDES
-207 QHLGETVV
+207 HELGETVI

-247 DAIQSFDPSFRIL
+247 DAIQSFDPSFRIM
-260 DNAQFGSD
+260 DNTQFGSD

-395 AGLFDKGGSG
+395 AGLYDP
-405 SSNITSEADGVNAYN
+405 NIGNYFNESEAVNAYN
-420 TKLALIKRGIDT
+420 KKLALIKRGIDT
-432 DWLSIPLRN
+432 DWLSLPLRN
-441 GFDQKHSVFIEGGTQ
+441 GLDQKHSVFIEGGTQ

-467 KVQGVMKDSGRDRYS
+467 KVQGVMKGSGRDRYG
-482 VGISLDYRLKNFQVK
+482 VGISLDYRLKKFQVK

-511 YGSFGDYTGLM
+511 YGSFGDYTSLM
-522 PYDTPYEKGELTQKL
+522 PYDTPYENGVLTQTL
-537 YYSRNSGNRPVNNPL
+537 RYSSGSGGRTINNPL
-552 YEATLG
+552 YEATLS

-588 SVTKK
+588 SITKK

-600 VDPLSSKTSV
+600 IDPLSTKTSV
-610 DSDNASTMKDKLG
+610 SSDNASANKDKKG
-623 DLYTTSGNNLT
+623 DLYMTSGNDLS
-634 LAGNAFIY
+634 LSGNAFIY

-656 GWEVNTSNYDNTSAH
+656 GWEISTSTYDNVSSH

-677 GQFHSI
+677 GQFHSL

-733 NQRWAPFFSTGAGIN
+733 NQRWAPFFSTGAGVN
-748 IHNYNFLKGN
+748 IHNYDFLKGN
-758 QYVNKLKLRGSYGRT
+758 KYINKLKIRGSYGRT

-780 YAAQTVYDPLFD
+780 YAAQTVYEPLFD

-816 DKYDFGIETQLFKER
+816 DKYDFGIETQLFNER
-831 LTLEFDYYYEKTI
+831 LTIDFDYYYEKTI
-844 DLVNDVS
+844 DLVNDVTIS
-851 LSNTSGFS
+851 TTSGFS
-859 TYKNNMGEVENKGIE
+859 TYKNNMGEIENKGLE
-874 LTARYDAIKNKSW
+874 MTARYDVFKNKNW
-887 LVAFWGNIAHN
+887 LVALWGNIAHN

-907 SQRAYNKRVADFYK
+907 SQRAYNQRVADFYK
-921 KEQLNQESIGS
+921 SETGAALRDSKY
-932 SLSDANYSVPIAQYE
+932 AVPIAQYE

-959 SLGIDPSTGKEI
+959 SLGIDPTTGKE
-971 FLNRDGTVTNKWD
+971 LYQNRDGSVTDKWD

-1004 NISYKQWSLF
+1004 NLNYKQWSLF

-1044 DLRILTDRWQ
+1044 DLRVLTDRWQ

-1059 AQFKDIKDA
+1059 AQFKNIQDA
-1068 SLTTLPTS
+1068 SMTTLPTS

-1086 LNALTLTYDFSREWL
+1086 LNALTLTYDFNREWL

>member
-13 LKAFKIAFMML
+13 MKSFKIAFVML
-24 FLLTNCAVIMA
+24 FLLSNCAIVMA
-35 QSPNKKISITCNN
+35 QSPNKKISVTCKN

-83 QREVSYVLK
+83 GQEVSHVLK
-92 TMLDRLP
+92 TIFENLP
-99 FNYKFN
+99 FDYKFK
-105 GKYINVTK
+105 GKYINVSK
-113 RAKRILSLSDG
+113 REKRILNISDG
-124 ADRGDHTVRG
+124 ADKGDHIVRG
-134 VVLDEHGSP
+134 VVFDVHGSP
-143 IPGVLVTVVDKHNGT
+143 IPGVLITVVGKHRGT
-158 TTNVEGVFKI
+158 TTNVEGVFGL
-168 DLKDAKAV
+168 DLQSPKALV
-176 LEFSFIGMKKKRVN
+176 EFSFIGMKKKRVTLTSQ
-190 VSATQNGYIK
+190 SAYVK
-200 VTLEEES
+200 VTLEDES
-207 QHLGETVV
+207 HELGETVV

-247 DAIQSFDPSFRIL
+247 DAIQSFDPSFRIM

-395 AGLFDKGGSG
+395 AGLFEKGYPGI
-405 SSNITSEADGVNAYN
+405 NSESAGVNAYN
-420 TKLALIKRGIDT
+420 QKLALIKRGIDT

-467 KVQGVMKDSGRDRYS
+467 KVQGVMKGSGRDRYA
-482 VGISLDYRLKNFQVK
+482 VGISLDYRLKKIQVK
-497 NTTTFNHT
+497 NTTTFNHM

-511 YGSFGDYTGLM
+511 YGSFSDYTCLM
-522 PYDTPYEKGELTQKL
+522 PYDTPYEDGVLTQKL
-537 YYSRNSGNRPVNNPL
+537 NYSVSNNNRTLNNPL
-552 YEATLG
+552 YESTLG
-558 NYNWNSYDEF
+558 NYNTTSYDEYV
-568 INNLSFNWYINDYWM
+568 NNLSFNWYINDYWM

-588 SVTKK
+588 SVSKR
-593 YSRSERF
+593 YNRSEKF
-600 VDPLSSKTSV
+600 VDPLSSSTSAI
-610 DSDNASTMKDKLG
+610 SESASSQKDKLG
-623 DLYTTSGNNLT
+623 DLYTTSGNNLNLT
-634 LAGNAFIY
+634 GNAFIY

-656 GWEVNTSNYDNTSAH
+656 GWEVNTSTYDNVSAH

-677 GQFHSI
+677 GQFHSL

-690 KKPTKTEGTSRM
+690 KKPTKSEGTSRM

-748 IHNYNFLKGN
+748 IHNYDFLKGN
-758 QYVNKLKLRGSYGRT
+758 KYINKLKLRGSYGRT

-780 YAAQTVYDPLFD
+780 YAAQTVYEPLFD
-792 EWYATGYGAVLKAL
+792 EWYATGYGAVLMAL

-816 DKYDFGIETQLFKER
+816 DKYDFGIETQLFNER
-831 LTLEFDYYYEKTI
+831 LTLDFDYYYEKTF

-859 TYKNNMGEVENKGIE
+859 TYKNNMGEVENKGFE
-874 LTARYDAIKNKSW
+874 LTARYDAIKNKNW

-907 SQRAYNKRVADFYK
+907 SQRAYNQRVAEFYK
-921 KEQLNQESIGS
+921 KEQINQEDIGS
-932 SLSDANYSVPIAQYE
+932 SLTDANYSVPIAQYE

-959 SLGIDPSTGKEI
+959 SLGIDPTTGKEI
-971 FLNRDGTVTNKWD
+971 FLNRDGTVTDKWD

-1004 NISYKQWSLF
+1004 NISYRQWSLF

-1035 NANIEYGNV
+1035 NAKIAQGNV
-1044 DLRILTDRWQ
+1044 DLRVLTDRWQ

-1059 AQFKDIKDA
+1059 AQFKNIKDA

-1086 LNALTLTYDFSREWL
+1086 LNALTLTYDFNREWL

>member
-1 MRKKYQQFHSAT
+1 
-13 LKAFKIAFMML
+13 ML
-24 FLLTNCAVIMA
+24 FLLSNCAIVMA
-35 QSPNKKISITCNN
+35 QSPNKKISVTCKN

-75 YKVTVSAK
+75 YKVTISAK
-83 QREVSYVLK
+83 GQEVSHVLK
-92 TMLDRLP
+92 TIFDKLP
-99 FNYKFN
+99 FDYKFK
-105 GKYINVTK
+105 GKYINVSK
-113 RAKRILSLSDG
+113 RERRILNISDG
-124 ADRGDHTVRG
+124 PEKGDHIVRG
-134 VVLDEHGSP
+134 VVFDVHGSP
-143 IPGVLVTVVDKHNGT
+143 IPGVLITVVGKHRGT
-158 TTNVEGVFKI
+158 TTNVEGVFGL
-168 DLKDAKAV
+168 DLQASKALV
-176 LEFSFIGMKKKRVN
+176 EFSFIGMKKKRVTLTSQ
-190 VSATQNGYIK
+190 SAYVK
-200 VTLEEES
+200 VTLEDES
-207 QHLGETVV
+207 HELGETVI

-247 DAIQSFDPSFRIL
+247 DAIQSFDPSFRIM
-260 DNAQFGSD
+260 DNTQFGSD
-268 PNAMPEMTIRGQ
+268 PNATPEMMIRGQ
-280 SGVGNRALDT
+280 SGVGNRTLDT
-290 DQLSK
+290 DKLSK

-395 AGLFDKGGSG
+395 AGLFEKGYPGI
-405 SSNITSEADGVNAYN
+405 NSESAGVNAYN
-420 TKLALIKRGIDT
+420 QKLALIKRGIDT

-467 KVQGVMKDSGRDRYS
+467 KVQGVMKGSGRDRYA
-482 VGISLDYRLKNFQVK
+482 VGISLDYRLKKFQVK
-497 NTTTFNHT
+497 NTTTFNHM

-511 YGSFGDYTGLM
+511 YGSFSDYTCLM
-522 PYDTPYEKGELTQKL
+522 PYDTPYEDGVLTQKL
-537 YYSRNSGNRPVNNPL
+537 NYSVSNNNRTLNNPL

-558 NYNWNSYDEF
+558 NYNTTSYDEYV
-568 INNLSFNWYINDYWM
+568 NNLSFNWYINDYWM

-588 SVTKK
+588 SVSKR
-593 YSRSERF
+593 YNRSEKF
-600 VDPLSSKTSV
+600 VDPLSSSTSAI
-610 DSDNASTMKDKLG
+610 SESASSQKDKLG
-623 DLYTTSGNNLT
+623 DLYTTSGNNLNLT
-634 LAGNAFIY
+634 GNAFIY

-656 GWEVNTSNYDNTSAH
+656 GWEVNTSTYDNVSAH

-677 GQFHSI
+677 GQFHSL

-690 KKPTKTEGTSRM
+690 KKPTKSEGTSRM

-733 NQRWAPFFSTGAGIN
+733 NQRWAPFYSTGAGIN
-748 IHNYNFLKGN
+748 IHNYDFLKGN
-758 QYVNKLKLRGSYGRT
+758 KYINKLKLRGSYGRT

-780 YAAQTVYDPLFD
+780 YAAQTVYEPLFD
-792 EWYATGYGAVLKAL
+792 EWYATGYGAVLMAL

-816 DKYDFGIETQLFKER
+816 DKYDFGIETQLFNER
-831 LTLEFDYYYEKTI
+831 LTLDFDYYYEKTF

-859 TYKNNMGEVENKGIE
+859 TYKNNMGEVENKGFE
-874 LTARYDAIKNKSW
+874 LTARYDAIKNKNW

-907 SQRAYNKRVADFYK
+907 SQRAYNQRVAEFYK
-921 KEQLNQESIGS
+921 KEQINQEDIGS
-932 SLSDANYSVPIAQYE
+932 SLTDANYSVPIAQYE

-959 SLGIDPSTGKEI
+959 SLGIDPTTGKEI
-971 FLNRDGTVTNKWD
+971 FLNRDGTVTDKWD

-1004 NISYKQWSLF
+1004 NISYRQWSLF

-1035 NANIEYGNV
+1035 NAKIAQGNV
-1044 DLRILTDRWQ
+1044 DLRVLTDRWQ

-1059 AQFKDIKDA
+1059 AQFKNIKDA

-1086 LNALTLTYDFSREWL
+1086 LNALTLTYDFNREWL

>member
-1 MRKKYQQFHSAT
+1 
-13 LKAFKIAFMML
+13 ML
-24 FLLTNCAVIMA
+24 FLLSNCAIVMA
-35 QSPNKKISITCNN
+35 QSPNKKISVTCKN

-75 YKVTVSAK
+75 YKVTISAK
-83 QREVSYVLK
+83 GQEVSHVLK
-92 TMLDRLP
+92 TIFDKLP
-99 FNYKFN
+99 FDYKFK
-105 GKYINVTK
+105 GKYINVSK
-113 RAKRILSLSDG
+113 RERRILNISDG
-124 ADRGDHTVRG
+124 PEKGDHIVRG
-134 VVLDEHGSP
+134 VVFDVHGNP
-143 IPGVLVTVVDKHNGT
+143 IPGVLITVVGKHRGT
-158 TTNVEGVFKI
+158 TTNVEGVFGL
-168 DLKDAKAV
+168 DLQASKALV
-176 LEFSFIGMKKKRVN
+176 EFSFIGMKKKRVTLTSQ
-190 VSATQNGYIK
+190 SAYVK
-200 VTLEEES
+200 VTLEDES
-207 QHLGETVV
+207 HELGETVI

-247 DAIQSFDPSFRIL
+247 DAIQSFDPSFRIM
-260 DNAQFGSD
+260 DNTQFGSD
-268 PNAMPEMTIRGQ
+268 PNATPEMMIRGQ
-280 SGVGNRALDT
+280 SGVGNRTLDT
-290 DQLSK
+290 DKLSK

-395 AGLFDKGGSG
+395 AGLFEKGYPGI
-405 SSNITSEADGVNAYN
+405 NSESAGVNAYN
-420 TKLALIKRGIDT
+420 QKLALIKRGIDT

-467 KVQGVMKDSGRDRYS
+467 KVQGVMKGSGRDRYA
-482 VGISLDYRLKNFQVK
+482 VGISLDYRLKKFQVK
-497 NTTTFNHT
+497 NTTTFNHM

-511 YGSFGDYTGLM
+511 YGSFSDYTCLM
-522 PYDTPYEKGELTQKL
+522 PYDTPYEDGVLTQKL
-537 YYSRNSGNRPVNNPL
+537 NYSVSNNNRTLNNPL
-552 YEATLG
+552 YESTLG
-558 NYNWNSYDEF
+558 NYNTTSYDEYV
-568 INNLSFNWYINDYWM
+568 NNLSFNWYINDYWM

-588 SVTKK
+588 SVSKR
-593 YSRSERF
+593 YNRSEKF
-600 VDPLSSKTSV
+600 VDPLSSSTSAI
-610 DSDNASTMKDKLG
+610 SESASSQKDKLG
-623 DLYTTSGNNLT
+623 DLYTTSGNNLNLT
-634 LAGNAFIY
+634 GNAFIY

-656 GWEVNTSNYDNTSAH
+656 GWEVNTSTYDNVSAH

-677 GQFHSI
+677 GQFHSL

-690 KKPTKTEGTSRM
+690 KKPTKSEGTSRM

-748 IHNYNFLKGN
+748 IHNYDFLKGN
-758 QYVNKLKLRGSYGRT
+758 KYINKLKLRGSYGRT

-780 YAAQTVYDPLFD
+780 YAAQTVYEPLFD
-792 EWYATGYGAVLKAL
+792 EWYATGYGAVLMAL

-816 DKYDFGIETQLFKER
+816 DKYDFGIETQLFNER
-831 LTLEFDYYYEKTI
+831 LTLDFDYYYEKTF

-859 TYKNNMGEVENKGIE
+859 TYKNNMGEVENKGFE
-874 LTARYDAIKNKSW
+874 LTARYDAIKNKNW

-907 SQRAYNKRVADFYK
+907 SQRAYNQRVAEFYK
-921 KEQLNQESIGS
+921 KEQINQEDIGS
-932 SLSDANYSVPIAQYE
+932 SLTDANYSVPIAQYE

-959 SLGIDPSTGKEI
+959 SLGIDPTTGKEI
-971 FLNRDGTVTNKWD
+971 FLNRDGTVTDKWD

-1004 NISYKQWSLF
+1004 NISYRQWSLF

-1035 NANIEYGNV
+1035 NAKIAQGNV
-1044 DLRILTDRWQ
+1044 DLRVLTDRWQ

-1059 AQFKDIKDA
+1059 AQFKNIKDA

-1086 LNALTLTYDFSREWL
+1086 LNALTLTYDFNREWL